1 MSGNIT
7 LTDTLSINNK
17 KLSIDLNGH
26 TITAANNQRAFNIS
40 NDGTLEIKDSVGKGI
55 IQGNGTVTG
64 HGGAIYMEG
73 SGSALTIS
81 GGTIQG
87 FTASTSGGGVYMSD
101 GTFNMTGGAIENC
114 TAPEGAGV
122 KMYPDSGNTCTFTM
136 SDSAEIKNCSNDGVS
151 IAWSGTSKF
160 IMSGG
165 TIDNNKGYGLWTSAR
180 SNTEILLSGGTIT
193 NSERY
198 DMVIHTGVQLHVNNA
213 TVSGK
218 IQNRGTITGTENAEF
233 TGTVVNESV
242 GKIVSGKFERI
253 EDASAT
259 GVCNEVEYEAYVK
272 LIGHRWPDESTLK
285 AIQDKAHGNAQLKFL
300 SYVTPND
307 MENTLTIP
315 EGVTVTVDLTGKQVA
330 GENAEK
336 KIINHG
342 NLTLID
348 SGTGSTLSIP
358 IENNGT
364 LNANGGTVTGE
375 VTNKGTITTTG
386 EKATQFSGGVTNES
400 DGKIENGTFSGEVTN
415 NGAINDG
422 TFSGKVKN
430 NGTIGNGNFIGAVTN
445 EKTGVISGGKFD
457 ESKLTNN
464 GGTLPPKPGDNK
476 PDDTNKDNDKK
487 EDTEPV
493 APVVKRYDLT
503 VKNAEV
509 TVKDADGKAVEFTK
523 AEDGTL
529 TAKVPENAEVT
540 VKYTAPTDAIVFDLW
555 SINSDAKLDV
565 NVKENPLTFKM
576 PAQAVTIEA
585 MTQDATIESEGPGVL
600 GTAAMIGVAGA
611 GTAVLGYTGYM
622 IGTEL
627 YLNTVLPAGAA
638 IPQNTTELAKLLDSP
653 ADDISPLTGREL
665 VARKVKALSIMA
677 GSYGEKQR
685 AEFNVVNDIPAMRK
699 LFAEWD
705 TPIVQNPFELGKQ
718 VMYPGAAIENDFG
731 WAKLHPVVEGYKNY
745 HKMPYDRASW
755 DLLSVVYLLH
765 PEYFTESEP
774 GTVAVDDKGFTNF
787 TPGPD
792 GRHRWL
798 TATPEQL
805 TRLRD
810 CIVRTTTRAPK
821 HTEL

>member
-1 MSGNIT
+1 MSGDIT
-7 LTDTLSINNK
+7 LTGTLYINNK
-17 KLSIDLNGH
+17 ELSIDLNGH

-40 NDGTLEIKDSVGKGI
+40 NGGTLEIKDSVGKGI

-87 FTASTSGGGVYMSD
+87 FTASTSGGGVYMRD

-151 IAWSGTSKF
+151 IASSGTSKF
-160 IMSGG
+160 TMSGG

-180 SNTEILLSGGTIT
+180 SNTEITLSGGTIT

-198 DMVIHTGVQLHVNNA
+198 DMVIHKGVQLRVNDA

-330 GENAEK
+330 GKDAEK

-348 SGTGSTLSIP
+348 SGTGSTLNIP
-358 IENNGT
+358 IENYGT

-375 VTNKGTITTTG
+375 VTNKG
-386 EKATQFSGGVTNES
+386 
-400 DGKIENGTFSGEVTN
+400 
-415 NGAINDG
+415 AINDG
-422 TFSGKVKN
+422 TFSGKVTN
-430 NGTIGNGNFIGAVTN
+430 NGTIGNGNFTGAVTN
-445 EKTGVISGGKFD
+445 EQTGVISGGKFD

-576 PAQAVTIEA
+576 PAHAVTIEA

-638 IPQNTTELAKLLDSP
+638 IPQNTTELAKLLWTEAGKPAPAAVMAEDATDEQKALTWAVESQLISADKP
-653 ADDISPLTGREL
+653 ADASVGRWE
-665 VARKVKALSIMA
+665 VIRGWNRVKEM
-677 GSYGEKQR
+677 K
-685 AEFNVVNDIPAMRK
+685 
-699 LFAEWD
+699 
-705 TPIVQNPFELGKQ
+705 
-718 VMYPGAAIENDFG
+718 
-731 WAKLHPVVEGYKNY
+731 
-745 HKMPYDRASW
+745 
-755 DLLSVVYLLH
+755 
-765 PEYFTESEP
+765 
-774 GTVAVDDKGFTNF
+774 
-787 TPGPD
+787 
-792 GRHRWL
+792 
-798 TATPEQL
+798 
-805 TRLRD
+805 
-810 CIVRTTTRAPK
+810 
-821 HTEL
+821 

>member
-7 LTDTLSINNK
+7 LTGTLAINNK

-40 NDGTLEIKDSVGKGI
+40 NDGTLEIKDSVGNGI

-87 FTASTSGGGVYMSD
+87 FTASTSGGGVYMSG

-114 TAPEGAGV
+114 TASEGAGV

-165 TIDNNKGYGLWTSAR
+165 TIDNNKGYGLWTSAY

-198 DMVIHTGVQLHVNNA
+198 DMVILQGVQLHVNNA

-218 IQNRGTITGTENAEF
+218 IRNLGTITGEGSAEF
-233 TGTVVNESV
+233 TGTVVNESK
-242 GKIVSGKFERI
+242 GTIKSGKFERI
-253 EDASAT
+253 EDASAA
-259 GVCNEVEYEAYVK
+259 GVCNAVEYEAYVK

-285 AIQDKAHGNAQLKFL
+285 AIQDKAHGNAQLKF
-300 SYVTPND
+300 SSQVTPDD

-330 GENAEK
+330 GINAEK

-348 SGTGSTLSIP
+348 SGTGSTLNIP

-415 NGAINDG
+415 NGAIENG
-422 TFSGKVKN
+422 TFSGKVTN
-430 NGTIGNGNFIGAVTN
+430 NGTIGNGNFTGAVTN
-445 EKTGVISGGKFD
+445 EQTGVISGGKFD

-476 PDDTNKDNDKK
+476 PGDNKPDDTNKDNDKK
-487 EDTEPV
+487 EDT
-493 APVVKRYDLT
+493 YDLT

-638 IPQNTTELAKLLDSP
+638 IPQNTTELAKLLWTEAGKPAPAAVMAEDATDEQKALTWAVESQLISADKP
-653 ADDISPLTGREL
+653 ADASVGRWE
-665 VARKVKALSIMA
+665 VIRGWNRVKEM
-677 GSYGEKQR
+677 K
-685 AEFNVVNDIPAMRK
+685 
-699 LFAEWD
+699 
-705 TPIVQNPFELGKQ
+705 
-718 VMYPGAAIENDFG
+718 
-731 WAKLHPVVEGYKNY
+731 
-745 HKMPYDRASW
+745 
-755 DLLSVVYLLH
+755 
-765 PEYFTESEP
+765 
-774 GTVAVDDKGFTNF
+774 
-787 TPGPD
+787 
-792 GRHRWL
+792 
-798 TATPEQL
+798 
-805 TRLRD
+805 
-810 CIVRTTTRAPK
+810 
-821 HTEL
+821 

>member
-1 MSGNIT
+1 MKKRLISMALAVSMAVSIMPAPALATVGGGGTTLGDDAITLSDATSGTSSGTATLVSDLTGLTDAAINGGNVQLSGNIT
-7 LTDTLSINNK
+7 LTGTLSINNK

-40 NDGTLEIKDSVGKGI
+40 NGGTLEIKDSGGNGI

-64 HGGAIYMEG
+64 SGGAIYMEG

-165 TIDNNKGYGLWTSAR
+165 TIDNNKGYGLWTSSG
-180 SNTEILLSGGTIT
+180 SNTEITLSGGTIT
-193 NSERY
+193 NSESY
-198 DMVIHTGVQLHVNNA
+198 DMVIHKGVQLRVNDA

-330 GENAEK
+330 GEDAEK
-336 KIINHG
+336 KIINYG

-348 SGTGSTLSIP
+348 SGTGGILNIP
-358 IENNGT
+358 IENYGT

-415 NGAINDG
+415 NGAIENG
-422 TFSGKVKN
+422 TFSGNVTN
-430 NGTIGNGNFIGAVTN
+430 NGTIGNGNFSGAVTN

-457 ESKLTNN
+457 ESKLTNK

-476 PDDTNKDNDKK
+476 PDDTNKDN
-487 EDTEPV
+487 E
-493 APVVKRYDLT
+493 RYDLT

-638 IPQNTTELAKLLDSP
+638 IPQNTTELAKLLWTEAGKPAPAAVMAEDATDEQKALTWAVESQLISADKP
-653 ADDISPLTGREL
+653 ADASVGRWE
-665 VARKVKALSIMA
+665 VIRGWNRVKEM
-677 GSYGEKQR
+677 K
-685 AEFNVVNDIPAMRK
+685 
-699 LFAEWD
+699 
-705 TPIVQNPFELGKQ
+705 
-718 VMYPGAAIENDFG
+718 
-731 WAKLHPVVEGYKNY
+731 
-745 HKMPYDRASW
+745 
-755 DLLSVVYLLH
+755 
-765 PEYFTESEP
+765 
-774 GTVAVDDKGFTNF
+774 
-787 TPGPD
+787 
-792 GRHRWL
+792 
-798 TATPEQL
+798 
-805 TRLRD
+805 
-810 CIVRTTTRAPK
+810 
-821 HTEL
+821 

>member
-26 TITAANNQRAFNIS
+26 TITAANNQRAFNI
-40 NDGTLEIKDSVGKGI
+40 NGGTLEIKDSVGNGI

-64 HGGAIYMEG
+64 RGGAIYMEG

-81 GGTIQG
+81 GGTIQD
-87 FTASTSGGGVYMSD
+87 FTVSAHGGGVYMSGGTFTMTGGKIYNCSSSGTDLSGGGVYMAE
-101 GTFNMTGGAIENC
+101 GTFDMSGGSIENC
-114 TAPEGAGV
+114 TAHEGAGV
-122 KMYPDSGNTCTFTM
+122 EMYPDSGNTCTFTM
-136 SDSAEIKNCSNDGVS
+136 SDSAEIKNCSNNGVS

-165 TIDNNKGYGLWTSAR
+165 AIDNNKGYGLWTSAG
-180 SNTEILLSGGTIT
+180 SNTEITLSGGTIT
-193 NSERY
+193 NNEDY
-198 DMVIHTGVQLHVNNA
+198 DMVIHRKVTLQVNSA

-218 IQNRGTITGTENAEF
+218 IRNFGTITGEGSAEF
-233 TGTVVNESV
+233 TGTVVNESA
-242 GKIVSGKFERI
+242 GKIKSGKFERI
-253 EDASAT
+253 EDASPA
-259 GVCNEVEYEAYVK
+259 GVYNEVEYEAYVK
-272 LIGHRWPDESTLK
+272 LISHRWPNEETLRQLQNK
-285 AIQDKAHGNAQLKFL
+285 VQGNVQLKFL
-300 SYVTPND
+300 SQVTPDD

-315 EGVTVTVDLTGKQVA
+315 EDVTVTVDLTGKQVA
-330 GENAEK
+330 GENAE
-336 KIINHG
+336 IINHG

-348 SGTGSTLSIP
+348 SGTGSTLNIP

-430 NGTIGNGNFIGAVTN
+430 NGTIGNGNFTGAVTN
-445 EKTGVISGGKFD
+445 EQTGVISGGKFD
-457 ESKLTNN
+457 ENKLTNN
-464 GGTLPPKPGDNK
+464 GGTLPPKPGDNKPGDNKPGDNK

-487 EDTEPV
+487 EDT
-493 APVVKRYDLT
+493 YDLT

-565 NVKENPLTFKM
+565 NVKENPLTFTM
-576 PAQAVTIEA
+576 PDKAVTIEA

-638 IPQNTTELAKLLDSP
+638 IPQNTTELAKLLWTEAGKPAPAAVMAEDATDEQKALTWAVESQLISADKP
-653 ADDISPLTGREL
+653 ADASVGRWE
-665 VARKVKALSIMA
+665 VIRGWNRVKEM
-677 GSYGEKQR
+677 K
-685 AEFNVVNDIPAMRK
+685 
-699 LFAEWD
+699 
-705 TPIVQNPFELGKQ
+705 
-718 VMYPGAAIENDFG
+718 
-731 WAKLHPVVEGYKNY
+731 
-745 HKMPYDRASW
+745 
-755 DLLSVVYLLH
+755 
-765 PEYFTESEP
+765 
-774 GTVAVDDKGFTNF
+774 
-787 TPGPD
+787 
-792 GRHRWL
+792 
-798 TATPEQL
+798 
-805 TRLRD
+805 
-810 CIVRTTTRAPK
+810 
-821 HTEL
+821 

>member
-1 MSGNIT
+1 MKKRLISMALAVSMAVSIMPAPALATVGGGGTTLGDDAIT
-7 LTDTLSINNK
+7 LSDATGGTSSGTATPVSDLTGLTDAATNGGNVQLSGDIMLTGTLSINNK
-17 KLSIDLNGH
+17 NLSIDLNGY

-40 NDGTLEIKDSVGKGI
+40 NGGTLEIKDSVGKGI

-64 HGGAIYMEG
+64 RGGAIYMEG

-87 FTASTSGGGVYMSD
+87 FTVSAHGGGVYMSGGTFTMTGGKIYNCSSSGTNLSGGGVYMAE
-101 GTFNMTGGAIENC
+101 GTFDMSGGSIENC
-114 TAPEGAGV
+114 TAHEGAGV
-122 KMYPDSGNTCTFTM
+122 KMYPDFENTTCTFTM
-136 SDSAEIKNCSNDGVS
+136 RDSAEIKNCSNNGVS
-151 IAWSGTSKF
+151 IAQWGTSKF

-165 TIDNNKGYGLWTSAR
+165 TIDNNKGYGLWTSAG
-180 SNTEILLSGGTIT
+180 SKTEILLNGGTIT
-193 NSERY
+193 NSESY
-198 DMVIHTGVQLHVNNA
+198 DMVIHKGVQLHVDNA

-218 IQNRGTITGTENAEF
+218 IQNRGTIIGTRNAEF
-233 TGTVVNESV
+233 TGTVVNESA
-242 GKIVSGKFERI
+242 GEIKSGKFERI
-253 EDASAT
+253 EDASTA
-259 GVCNEVEYEAYVK
+259 GVCNAVEYEAYVK
-272 LIGHRWPDESTLK
+272 LIGHSWPDESTLR

-315 EGVTVTVDLTGKQVA
+315 EDVTVTVDLTGKQVA

-400 DGKIENGTFSGEVTN
+400 NGKIENGTFSGEVTN
-415 NGAINDG
+415 NGAIDDG
-422 TFSGKVKN
+422 TFSGKVTN

-638 IPQNTTELAKLLDSP
+638 IPQNTTELAKLLWTEAGKPAPAAVMAEDATDEQKALTWAVESQLISADKP
-653 ADDISPLTGREL
+653 ADASVGRWE
-665 VARKVKALSIMA
+665 VIRGWNRVKEM
-677 GSYGEKQR
+677 K
-685 AEFNVVNDIPAMRK
+685 
-699 LFAEWD
+699 
-705 TPIVQNPFELGKQ
+705 
-718 VMYPGAAIENDFG
+718 
-731 WAKLHPVVEGYKNY
+731 
-745 HKMPYDRASW
+745 
-755 DLLSVVYLLH
+755 
-765 PEYFTESEP
+765 
-774 GTVAVDDKGFTNF
+774 
-787 TPGPD
+787 
-792 GRHRWL
+792 
-798 TATPEQL
+798 
-805 TRLRD
+805 
-810 CIVRTTTRAPK
+810 
-821 HTEL
+821 

>member
-1 MSGNIT
+1 MKKRLISMALAVSMAVSIMPAPALATVGGGTTPGDDAITLSDATGGTSSGTATSVSDLTGLRDAARDGGNVQLSGNIA
-7 LTDTLSINNK
+7 LTGTLSINNK
-17 KLSIDLNGH
+17 NLSIDLNGH

-40 NDGTLEIKDSVGKGI
+40 NGGTLEIKDSVGNGI

-64 HGGAIYMEG
+64 SGGAIYMEG

-87 FTASTSGGGVYMSD
+87 FTASTSGGGVYMRD

-136 SDSAEIKNCSNDGVS
+136 SDLAEIKNCSNDGVS

-165 TIDNNKGYGLWTSAR
+165 TIDNNKGYGLWTSSG
-180 SNTEILLSGGTIT
+180 SNTEITLSGGTIT

-233 TGTVVNESV
+233 TGTVVNESA
-242 GKIVSGKFERI
+242 GKIESGKFKRI
-253 EDASAT
+253 EDASTA
-259 GVCNEVEYEAYVK
+259 GVCNAVEYEAYVK
-272 LIGHRWPDESTLK
+272 LIGHSWPDKSTLR

-300 SYVTPND
+300 SYVAPNA
-307 MENTLTIP
+307 MTNTLTIP

-348 SGTGSTLSIP
+348 SGTGGTLNIP
-358 IENNGT
+358 IENDGT

-400 DGKIENGTFSGEVTN
+400 NGKIENGTFSGEVTN

-430 NGTIGNGNFIGAVTN
+430 NGTIGNGNFTGAVTN
-445 EKTGVISGGKFD
+445 EQTGVISGGKFD

-529 TAKVPENAEVT
+529 TAKVSENAEVT

-627 YLNTVLPAGAA
+627 YLNNVLPAGAA
-638 IPQNTTELAKLLDSP
+638 IPQNTTELAKLLWTEAGKPAPAAVMAEDATDEQKALTWAVESQLISADKP
-653 ADDISPLTGREL
+653 ADASVGRWE
-665 VARKVKALSIMA
+665 VIRGWNRVKEM
-677 GSYGEKQR
+677 K
-685 AEFNVVNDIPAMRK
+685 
-699 LFAEWD
+699 
-705 TPIVQNPFELGKQ
+705 
-718 VMYPGAAIENDFG
+718 
-731 WAKLHPVVEGYKNY
+731 
-745 HKMPYDRASW
+745 
-755 DLLSVVYLLH
+755 
-765 PEYFTESEP
+765 
-774 GTVAVDDKGFTNF
+774 
-787 TPGPD
+787 
-792 GRHRWL
+792 
-798 TATPEQL
+798 
-805 TRLRD
+805 
-810 CIVRTTTRAPK
+810 
-821 HTEL
+821 

>member
-1 MSGNIT
+1 MNGDIT

-26 TITAANNQRAFNIS
+26 TITAASNQRAFNIS
-40 NDGTLEIKDSVGKGI
+40 NGGTLEIKDSVGNGI

-64 HGGAIYMEG
+64 SGGAIYMEG

-87 FTASTSGGGVYMSD
+87 FTASTSGGGVYMRD

-136 SDSAEIKNCSNDGVS
+136 SDLAEIKNCSNDGVS

-233 TGTVVNESV
+233 TGTVVNESA
-242 GKIVSGKFERI
+242 GKIESGKFKRI
-253 EDASAT
+253 EDASTA
-259 GVCNEVEYEAYVK
+259 GVCNAVEYEAYVK
-272 LIGHRWPDESTLK
+272 LIGHSWPDKSTLR

-336 KIINHG
+336 KIINYG

-415 NGAINDG
+415 NGAIENG
-422 TFSGKVKN
+422 TFSGNVTN
-430 NGTIGNGNFIGAVTN
+430 NGTIGNGNFTGAVTN
-445 EKTGVISGGKFD
+445 EQTGVISGGKFD

-476 PDDTNKDNDKK
+476 PGDNKPDDTNKDNDKK
-487 EDTEPV
+487 EDT
-493 APVVKRYDLT
+493 YDLT

-576 PAQAVTIEA
+576 PAHAVTIEA

-638 IPQNTTELAKLLDSP
+638 IPQNTTELAKLLWTEAGKPAPAAVMAEDATDEQKALTWAVESQLISADKP
-653 ADDISPLTGREL
+653 ADASVGRWE
-665 VARKVKALSIMA
+665 VIRGWNRVKEM
-677 GSYGEKQR
+677 K
-685 AEFNVVNDIPAMRK
+685 
-699 LFAEWD
+699 
-705 TPIVQNPFELGKQ
+705 
-718 VMYPGAAIENDFG
+718 
-731 WAKLHPVVEGYKNY
+731 
-745 HKMPYDRASW
+745 
-755 DLLSVVYLLH
+755 
-765 PEYFTESEP
+765 
-774 GTVAVDDKGFTNF
+774 
-787 TPGPD
+787 
-792 GRHRWL
+792 
-798 TATPEQL
+798 
-805 TRLRD
+805 
-810 CIVRTTTRAPK
+810 
-821 HTEL
+821 

>member
-1 MSGNIT
+1 MSG
-7 LTDTLSINNK
+7 
-17 KLSIDLNGH
+17 
-26 TITAANNQRAFNIS
+26 
-40 NDGTLEIKDSVGKGI
+40 
-55 IQGNGTVTG
+55 
-64 HGGAIYMEG
+64 
-73 SGSALTIS
+73 
-81 GGTIQG
+81 
-87 FTASTSGGGVYMSD
+87 

-114 TAPEGAGV
+114 TASEGAGV

-165 TIDNNKGYGLWTSAR
+165 TIDNNKGYGLWTSAY

-198 DMVIHTGVQLHVNNA
+198 DMVILQGVQLHVNNA

-218 IQNRGTITGTENAEF
+218 IRNLGTITGEGSAEF
-233 TGTVVNESV
+233 TGTVVNESK
-242 GKIVSGKFERI
+242 GTIKSGKFERI
-253 EDASAT
+253 EDASAA
-259 GVCNEVEYEAYVK
+259 GVCNAVEYEAYVK

-285 AIQDKAHGNAQLKFL
+285 AIQDKAHGNAQLKF
-300 SYVTPND
+300 SSQVTPDD

-315 EGVTVTVDLTGKQVA
+315 EDVTVTVDLTGKQVA

-348 SGTGSTLSIP
+348 SGTGSTLNIP

-422 TFSGKVKN
+422 TFSGNVTN
-430 NGTIGNGNFIGAVTN
+430 NGTIGNGNFTGDVTN
-445 EKTGVISGGKFD
+445 EQTGVISGGKFD

-476 PDDTNKDNDKK
+476 PGDNKPDDTNKDNDKK
-487 EDTEPV
+487 EDT
-493 APVVKRYDLT
+493 YDLT

-638 IPQNTTELAKLLDSP
+638 IPQNTTELAKLLWTEAGKPAPAAVMAEDATDEQKALTWAVESQLISVDKP
-653 ADDISPLTGREL
+653 ADASVGRWE
-665 VARKVKALSIMA
+665 VIRGWNRVKEM
-677 GSYGEKQR
+677 K
-685 AEFNVVNDIPAMRK
+685 
-699 LFAEWD
+699 
-705 TPIVQNPFELGKQ
+705 
-718 VMYPGAAIENDFG
+718 
-731 WAKLHPVVEGYKNY
+731 
-745 HKMPYDRASW
+745 
-755 DLLSVVYLLH
+755 
-765 PEYFTESEP
+765 
-774 GTVAVDDKGFTNF
+774 
-787 TPGPD
+787 
-792 GRHRWL
+792 
-798 TATPEQL
+798 
-805 TRLRD
+805 
-810 CIVRTTTRAPK
+810 
-821 HTEL
+821 

>member
-1 MSGNIT
+1 MSGDIT
-7 LTDTLSINNK
+7 LTGTLSINNK

-40 NDGTLEIKDSVGKGI
+40 NGGTLEIKDSVGKGI

-160 IMSGG
+160 TMSGG
-165 TIDNNKGYGLWTSAR
+165 TIDNNKRYGLWTSAR
-180 SNTEILLSGGTIT
+180 SNTEITLSGGTIT
-193 NSERY
+193 NSESY

-242 GKIVSGKFERI
+242 GKIESGKFKRI
-253 EDASAT
+253 EDASTA
-259 GVCNEVEYEAYVK
+259 GVSNAVEYEAYVK

-285 AIQDKAHGNAQLKFL
+285 AIQDKAHGNAQLKFQ
-300 SYVTPND
+300 SYVTPDD

-315 EGVTVTVDLTGKQVA
+315 EDVTVTVDLTGKQVA
-330 GENAEK
+330 GEDAEK

-415 NGAINDG
+415 NGAIENG
-422 TFSGKVKN
+422 TFSGKVTN
-430 NGTIGNGNFIGAVTN
+430 NGTIGNGNFTGAVTN
-445 EKTGVISGGKFD
+445 EQTGVISGGKFD

-476 PDDTNKDNDKK
+476 PGDNNKDNDKK
-487 EDTEPV
+487 EDT
-493 APVVKRYDLT
+493 YDLT

-565 NVKENPLTFKM
+565 NVKENPLTFTM

-627 YLNTVLPAGAA
+627 YLNNVLPAGAA
-638 IPQNTTELAKLLDSP
+638 IPQNTTELAKLLWTEAGKPAPAAVMAEDATDEQKALTWAVESQLISADKP
-653 ADDISPLTGREL
+653 ADASVGRWE
-665 VARKVKALSIMA
+665 VIRGWNRVKEM
-677 GSYGEKQR
+677 K
-685 AEFNVVNDIPAMRK
+685 
-699 LFAEWD
+699 
-705 TPIVQNPFELGKQ
+705 
-718 VMYPGAAIENDFG
+718 
-731 WAKLHPVVEGYKNY
+731 
-745 HKMPYDRASW
+745 
-755 DLLSVVYLLH
+755 
-765 PEYFTESEP
+765 
-774 GTVAVDDKGFTNF
+774 
-787 TPGPD
+787 
-792 GRHRWL
+792 
-798 TATPEQL
+798 
-805 TRLRD
+805 
-810 CIVRTTTRAPK
+810 
-821 HTEL
+821 

>member
-1 MSGNIT
+1 MSGDIT
-7 LTDTLSINNK
+7 LTGTLSINNK

-40 NDGTLEIKDSVGKGI
+40 NGGTLEIKDSVGKGI

-87 FTASTSGGGVYMSD
+87 FTASISGGGVYMRD

-151 IAWSGTSKF
+151 IASSGTSKF
-160 IMSGG
+160 TMSGG

-233 TGTVVNESV
+233 TGTVVNESA
-242 GKIVSGKFERI
+242 GKIESGKFKRI
-253 EDASAT
+253 EDASTA
-259 GVCNEVEYEAYVK
+259 GVCNAVEYEAYVK
-272 LIGHRWPDESTLK
+272 LIGHSWPDESTLR

-300 SYVTPND
+300 SYVTPDD

-375 VTNKGTITTTG
+375 VTNKGAITTTG

-400 DGKIENGTFSGEVTN
+400 NGKIENGTFSGEVTN

-422 TFSGKVKN
+422 TFSGNVTN
-430 NGTIGNGNFIGAVTN
+430 NGTIGNGNFTGAVTN
-445 EKTGVISGGKFD
+445 EQTGVISGGKFD

-476 PDDTNKDNDKK
+476 P
-487 EDTEPV
+487 DTEPV

-576 PAQAVTIEA
+576 PAQTVTIEA

-638 IPQNTTELAKLLDSP
+638 IPQNTTELAKLLWTEAGKPAPAAVMAEDATDEQKALTWAVESQLISADKP
-653 ADDISPLTGREL
+653 ADASVGRWE
-665 VARKVKALSIMA
+665 VIRGWNRVKEM
-677 GSYGEKQR
+677 K
-685 AEFNVVNDIPAMRK
+685 
-699 LFAEWD
+699 
-705 TPIVQNPFELGKQ
+705 
-718 VMYPGAAIENDFG
+718 
-731 WAKLHPVVEGYKNY
+731 
-745 HKMPYDRASW
+745 
-755 DLLSVVYLLH
+755 
-765 PEYFTESEP
+765 
-774 GTVAVDDKGFTNF
+774 
-787 TPGPD
+787 
-792 GRHRWL
+792 
-798 TATPEQL
+798 
-805 TRLRD
+805 
-810 CIVRTTTRAPK
+810 
-821 HTEL
+821 

>member
-1 MSGNIT
+1 MKKRLISMALAVSMAVSIMPAPALATVGGGGGTTLGDDAITQSDATGGTSSGTATSVSDLTGLTAAAKNGGNVQLSGNIT

-26 TITAANNQRAFNIS
+26 TITAANNQRAFNI
-40 NDGTLEIKDSVGKGI
+40 NGGTLEIKDSVGNGI

-87 FTASTSGGGVYMSD
+87 FTASTSGGGVYMSG

-114 TAPEGAGV
+114 TASEGAGV

-165 TIDNNKGYGLWTSAR
+165 TIDNNKGYGLWTSAY

-198 DMVIHTGVQLHVNNA
+198 DMVILQGVQLHVNNA

-218 IQNRGTITGTENAEF
+218 IRNLGTITGEGSAEF
-233 TGTVVNESV
+233 TGTVVNESK
-242 GKIVSGKFERI
+242 GTIKSGKFERI
-253 EDASAT
+253 EDASAA
-259 GVCNEVEYEAYVK
+259 GVCNAVEYEAYVK

-285 AIQDKAHGNAQLKFL
+285 AIQDKAHGNAQLKF
-300 SYVTPND
+300 SSQVTPDD

-315 EGVTVTVDLTGKQVA
+315 EDVTVTVDLTGKQVA

-348 SGTGSTLSIP
+348 SGTGSTLNIP

-422 TFSGKVKN
+422 TFSGNVTN
-430 NGTIGNGNFIGAVTN
+430 NGTIGNGNFTGDVTN
-445 EKTGVISGGKFD
+445 EQTGVISGGKFD

-476 PDDTNKDNDKK
+476 PGDNKPDDTNKDNDKK
-487 EDTEPV
+487 EDT
-493 APVVKRYDLT
+493 YDLT

-638 IPQNTTELAKLLDSP
+638 IPQNTTELAKLLWTEAGKPAPAAVMAEDATDEQKALTWAVESQLISVDKP
-653 ADDISPLTGREL
+653 ADASVGRWE
-665 VARKVKALSIMA
+665 VIRGWNRVKEM
-677 GSYGEKQR
+677 K
-685 AEFNVVNDIPAMRK
+685 
-699 LFAEWD
+699 
-705 TPIVQNPFELGKQ
+705 
-718 VMYPGAAIENDFG
+718 
-731 WAKLHPVVEGYKNY
+731 
-745 HKMPYDRASW
+745 
-755 DLLSVVYLLH
+755 
-765 PEYFTESEP
+765 
-774 GTVAVDDKGFTNF
+774 
-787 TPGPD
+787 
-792 GRHRWL
+792 
-798 TATPEQL
+798 
-805 TRLRD
+805 
-810 CIVRTTTRAPK
+810 
-821 HTEL
+821 

>member
-26 TITAANNQRAFNIS
+26 TITAANNQRAFNI
-40 NDGTLEIKDSVGKGI
+40 NGGTLEIKDSVGNGI

-87 FTASTSGGGVYMSD
+87 FTASTSGGGVYMSG

-114 TAPEGAGV
+114 TASEGAGV

-165 TIDNNKGYGLWTSAR
+165 TIDNNKGYGLWTSAY

-198 DMVIHTGVQLHVNNA
+198 DMVILQGVQLHVNNA

-218 IQNRGTITGTENAEF
+218 IRNLGTITGEGSAEF
-233 TGTVVNESV
+233 TGTVVNESK
-242 GKIVSGKFERI
+242 GTIKSGKFERI
-253 EDASAT
+253 EDASPA
-259 GVCNEVEYEAYVK
+259 GVCNAVEYEAYVK

-285 AIQDKAHGNAQLKFL
+285 AIQDKAHGNAQLKF
-300 SYVTPND
+300 SSQVTPDD

-315 EGVTVTVDLTGKQVA
+315 EDVTVTVDLTGKQVA

-348 SGTGSTLSIP
+348 SGTGSTLNIP

-422 TFSGKVKN
+422 TFSGNVTN
-430 NGTIGNGNFIGAVTN
+430 NGTIGNGNFTGDVTN
-445 EKTGVISGGKFD
+445 EQTGVISGGKFD

-476 PDDTNKDNDKK
+476 PGDNKPGDNKPDDTNKDNDKK
-487 EDTEPV
+487 EDT
-493 APVVKRYDLT
+493 YDLT

-638 IPQNTTELAKLLDSP
+638 IPQNTTELAKLLWTEAGKPAPAAVMAEDATDEQKALTWAVESQLISVDKP
-653 ADDISPLTGREL
+653 ADASVGRWE
-665 VARKVKALSIMA
+665 VIRGWNRVKEM
-677 GSYGEKQR
+677 K
-685 AEFNVVNDIPAMRK
+685 
-699 LFAEWD
+699 
-705 TPIVQNPFELGKQ
+705 
-718 VMYPGAAIENDFG
+718 
-731 WAKLHPVVEGYKNY
+731 
-745 HKMPYDRASW
+745 
-755 DLLSVVYLLH
+755 
-765 PEYFTESEP
+765 
-774 GTVAVDDKGFTNF
+774 
-787 TPGPD
+787 
-792 GRHRWL
+792 
-798 TATPEQL
+798 
-805 TRLRD
+805 
-810 CIVRTTTRAPK
+810 
-821 HTEL
+821 

>member
-1 MSGNIT
+1 MSGDIA
-7 LTDTLSINNK
+7 LTGTLSINNK
-17 KLSIDLNGH
+17 NLSIDLNGH
-26 TITAANNQRAFNIS
+26 TITAANNQGAFNI
-40 NDGTLEIKDSVGKGI
+40 NGGTLEIKDSVGNGI

-64 HGGAIYMEG
+64 SGGAIYMEG

-114 TAPEGAGV
+114 TAHEGAGV
-122 KMYPDSGNTCTFTM
+122 EVYPDSGNTCTFTM
-136 SDSAEIKNCSNDGVS
+136 SGSAEIKNCSNDGVS
-151 IAWSGTSKF
+151 VTSAAGGQKSEF
-160 IMSGG
+160 IMNGG
-165 TIDNNKGYGLWTSAR
+165 TIQGTKGRGVCAFEDNASITLN
-180 SNTEILLSGGTIT
+180 GGTIKYT
-193 NSERY
+193 DPENFNVDIRFGA
-198 DMVIHTGVQLHVNNA
+198 TLTANNGV

-218 IQNRGTITGTENAEF
+218 VFNMRGTIQGDGTAQF
-233 TGTVVNESV
+233 TGTVENAGT
-242 GKIVSGKFERI
+242 GKIESGIFNRI
-253 EDASAT
+253 EDRRQGGT
-259 GVCNEVEYEAYVK
+259 FGNIQCDEFVY
-272 LIGHRWPDESTLK
+272 LISNGWPEFNS
-285 AIQDKAHGNAQLKFL
+285 QPGSSFSLKFL
-300 SYVTPND
+300 SYVSAPT
-307 MENTLTIP
+307 MTNTLTIP

-330 GENAEK
+330 GKDAEK

-348 SGTGSTLSIP
+348 SGTGGTLNIP
-358 IENNGT
+358 IENYGT

-422 TFSGKVKN
+422 TFSGNVTN
-430 NGTIGNGNFIGAVTN
+430 NGTIGNGNFTGAVTN

-457 ESKLTNN
+457 ESQLTNN

-638 IPQNTTELAKLLDSP
+638 IPQNTTELAKLLWTEAGKPAPAAVMAEDATDEQKALTWAVESQLISADKP
-653 ADDISPLTGREL
+653 ADASVGRWE
-665 VARKVKALSIMA
+665 VIRGWNRVKEM
-677 GSYGEKQR
+677 K
-685 AEFNVVNDIPAMRK
+685 
-699 LFAEWD
+699 
-705 TPIVQNPFELGKQ
+705 
-718 VMYPGAAIENDFG
+718 
-731 WAKLHPVVEGYKNY
+731 
-745 HKMPYDRASW
+745 
-755 DLLSVVYLLH
+755 
-765 PEYFTESEP
+765 
-774 GTVAVDDKGFTNF
+774 
-787 TPGPD
+787 
-792 GRHRWL
+792 
-798 TATPEQL
+798 
-805 TRLRD
+805 
-810 CIVRTTTRAPK
+810 
-821 HTEL
+821 

>member
-1 MSGNIT
+1 MSDDIT
-7 LTDTLSINNK
+7 LTGTLSINNK

-40 NDGTLEIKDSVGKGI
+40 NDGTLEIKDSVGNGI

-114 TAPEGAGV
+114 TASEGAGV
-122 KMYPDSGNTCTFTM
+122 KMYPGSGNTCTFTM
-136 SDSAEIKNCSNDGVS
+136 SGSAEIKNCSNDGVS

-165 TIDNNKGYGLWTSAR
+165 TIDNNKGYGLWTSAG

-198 DMVIHTGVQLHVNNA
+198 DMVIHTGVQLHVNDA

-218 IQNRGTITGTENAEF
+218 IQNRGTITGTGNAEF
-233 TGTVVNESV
+233 TGTVVNESA
-242 GKIVSGKFERI
+242 GKIESGKFKRI
-253 EDASAT
+253 EDASTA
-259 GVCNEVEYEAYVK
+259 GVRNAVEYEAYVK
-272 LIGHRWPDESTLK
+272 LIGHSWPNESTLR

-300 SYVTPND
+300 SYVTPDD

-315 EGVTVTVDLTGKQVA
+315 EDVTVTVDLTGKQVA

-348 SGTGSTLSIP
+348 SGTGSTLNIP

-422 TFSGKVKN
+422 TFSGEVTNNGAIENGTFSGKVTN
-430 NGTIGNGNFIGAVTN
+430 NGTIGNGNFTGAVTN
-445 EKTGVISGGKFD
+445 EQTGVISGGKFD

-476 PDDTNKDNDKK
+476 PGDNKPDDTNKDNDKK
-487 EDTEPV
+487 EDT
-493 APVVKRYDLT
+493 YDLT

-585 MTQDATIESEGPGVL
+585 MT
-600 GTAAMIGVAGA
+600 
-611 GTAVLGYTGYM
+611 
-622 IGTEL
+622 
-627 YLNTVLPAGAA
+627 
-638 IPQNTTELAKLLDSP
+638 
-653 ADDISPLTGREL
+653 
-665 VARKVKALSIMA
+665 
-677 GSYGEKQR
+677 
-685 AEFNVVNDIPAMRK
+685 
-699 LFAEWD
+699 
-705 TPIVQNPFELGKQ
+705 
-718 VMYPGAAIENDFG
+718 
-731 WAKLHPVVEGYKNY
+731 
-745 HKMPYDRASW
+745 
-755 DLLSVVYLLH
+755 
-765 PEYFTESEP
+765 
-774 GTVAVDDKGFTNF
+774 
-787 TPGPD
+787 
-792 GRHRWL
+792 
-798 TATPEQL
+798 
-805 TRLRD
+805 
-810 CIVRTTTRAPK
+810 
-821 HTEL
+821 

>member
-1 MSGNIT
+1 M
-7 LTDTLSINNK
+7 LTGTLSINNK

-40 NDGTLEIKDSVGKGI
+40 NGGTLEIKDSVGNGI
-55 IQGNGTVTG
+55 IRGNGTVTG
-64 HGGAIYMEG
+64 HGGAIYMKG

-151 IAWSGTSKF
+151 IAQSGTSRF
-160 IMSGG
+160 TMSGG
-165 TIDNNKGYGLWTSAR
+165 TIDNNKGYGLWTSSR

-198 DMVIHTGVQLHVNNA
+198 DMVIHTGVQLHVNDA

-218 IQNRGTITGTENAEF
+218 IQNRGTITGTGNAEF
-233 TGTVVNESV
+233 TGTVVNESA
-242 GKIVSGKFERI
+242 GKIESGKFERI
-253 EDASAT
+253 EDASTA
-259 GVCNEVEYEAYVK
+259 GVCNAVEYEAYVK
-272 LIGHRWPDESTLK
+272 LIGYSWPDESTLK

-300 SYVTPND
+300 SYVTPNGIPPYGMD
-307 MENTLTIP
+307 NTLTIP

-330 GENAEK
+330 GVNTEK

-348 SGTGSTLSIP
+348 SGTGGTLNIP

-400 DGKIENGTFSGEVTN
+400 NGKIENGTFSGEVTN

-422 TFSGKVKN
+422 TFSGNVTN
-430 NGTIGNGNFIGAVTN
+430 NGTIGNGNFTGAVTN
-445 EKTGVISGGKFD
+445 EQTGVISGGKFD

-476 PDDTNKDNDKK
+476 PGDNKPDDTNKDNDKK
-487 EDTEPV
+487 EDT
-493 APVVKRYDLT
+493 YDLT

-529 TAKVPENAEVT
+529 TAKVPKNAEVT

-638 IPQNTTELAKLLDSP
+638 IPQNTTELAKLLWTEAGKPAPAAVMAEDATDEQKALTWAVESQLISADKP
-653 ADDISPLTGREL
+653 ADASVGRWE
-665 VARKVKALSIMA
+665 VIRGWNRVKEM
-677 GSYGEKQR
+677 K
-685 AEFNVVNDIPAMRK
+685 
-699 LFAEWD
+699 
-705 TPIVQNPFELGKQ
+705 
-718 VMYPGAAIENDFG
+718 
-731 WAKLHPVVEGYKNY
+731 
-745 HKMPYDRASW
+745 
-755 DLLSVVYLLH
+755 
-765 PEYFTESEP
+765 
-774 GTVAVDDKGFTNF
+774 
-787 TPGPD
+787 
-792 GRHRWL
+792 
-798 TATPEQL
+798 
-805 TRLRD
+805 
-810 CIVRTTTRAPK
+810 
-821 HTEL
+821 

>member
-1 MSGNIT
+1 MKKRLISMALAVSMAVSIMPAPALATVGGGGTTLGDDAITLSDATGGTSSGTATSVSDLTGLTAAATNGGNVQLSGDIT
-7 LTDTLSINNK
+7 LTGTLSINNK
-17 KLSIDLNGH
+17 ELSIDLNGH
-26 TITAANNQRAFNIS
+26 TITAANNQRAFNI
-40 NDGTLEIKDSVGKGI
+40 NGGTLEIKDSVGKGI
-55 IQGNGTVTG
+55 IRGNGTVTG
-64 HGGAIYMEG
+64 HGGAIYMKG

-122 KMYPDSGNTCTFTM
+122 EMYPDSGNTCTFTM
-136 SDSAEIKNCSNDGVS
+136 SDSAEIKNCSNNGVS

-165 TIDNNKGYGLWTSAR
+165 TIDNNKGYGLWTSSG
-180 SNTEILLSGGTIT
+180 SNTEITLSGGTIT
-193 NSERY
+193 NSESY
-198 DMVIHTGVQLHVNNA
+198 DMVIHKGVQLHVNNA

-218 IQNRGTITGTENAEF
+218 IQNRGTITGTGNAEF
-233 TGTVVNESV
+233 TGTVVNESA
-242 GKIVSGKFERI
+242 GEIKSGKFKRI
-253 EDASAT
+253 EDASPA
-259 GVCNEVEYEAYVK
+259 GVRNEVEYEAYVK
-272 LIGHRWPDESTLK
+272 LIGYSWPDESTLK

-315 EGVTVTVDLTGKQVA
+315 EDVTVTVDLTGKQVA

-415 NGAINDG
+415 NGAIDDG
-422 TFSGKVKN
+422 TFSGNVTN
-430 NGTIGNGNFIGAVTN
+430 NGTIGNGNFTGAVTN
-445 EKTGVISGGKFD
+445 EQTGVISGGKFD

-476 PDDTNKDNDKK
+476 PGDNKPGDNKPDDTNKDNDKK
-487 EDTEPV
+487 EDT
-493 APVVKRYDLT
+493 YDLT

-555 SINSDAKLDV
+555 SINSDAKLDA

-638 IPQNTTELAKLLDSP
+638 IPQNTTELAKLLWTEAGKPAPAAVMAEDATDEQKALTWAVESQLISADKP
-653 ADDISPLTGREL
+653 ADASVGRWE
-665 VARKVKALSIMA
+665 VIRGWNRVKEM
-677 GSYGEKQR
+677 K
-685 AEFNVVNDIPAMRK
+685 
-699 LFAEWD
+699 
-705 TPIVQNPFELGKQ
+705 
-718 VMYPGAAIENDFG
+718 
-731 WAKLHPVVEGYKNY
+731 
-745 HKMPYDRASW
+745 
-755 DLLSVVYLLH
+755 
-765 PEYFTESEP
+765 
-774 GTVAVDDKGFTNF
+774 
-787 TPGPD
+787 
-792 GRHRWL
+792 
-798 TATPEQL
+798 
-805 TRLRD
+805 
-810 CIVRTTTRAPK
+810 
-821 HTEL
+821 

>member
-1 MSGNIT
+1 MSGSIT
-7 LTDTLSINNK
+7 LTDTLSINSK

-40 NDGTLEIKDSVGKGI
+40 NGGTLEIKDSVGNGI

-64 HGGAIYMEG
+64 RGGAIYMEG

-87 FTASTSGGGVYMSD
+87 FTVSAHGGGVYMSGGTFTMTGGKIYNCSSSGTDLSGGGVYMAE
-101 GTFNMTGGAIENC
+101 GTFDMSGGSIENC
-114 TAPEGAGV
+114 TAHEGAGV
-122 KMYPDSGNTCTFTM
+122 EMYPDSGNTCTFTM
-136 SDSAEIKNCSNDGVS
+136 SDSAEIKNCSNNGVS

-165 TIDNNKGYGLWTSAR
+165 AIDNNKGYGLWTSAG
-180 SNTEILLSGGTIT
+180 SNTEITLSGGTIT
-193 NSERY
+193 NNEDY
-198 DMVIHTGVQLHVNNA
+198 DMVIHRKVTLQVNSA

-218 IQNRGTITGTENAEF
+218 IRNFGTITGEGSAEF
-233 TGTVVNESV
+233 TGTVVNESA
-242 GKIVSGKFERI
+242 GKIKSGKFERI
-253 EDASAT
+253 EDASPA
-259 GVCNEVEYEAYVK
+259 GVYNEVEYEAYVK
-272 LIGHRWPDESTLK
+272 LISHRWPNEETLRQLQNK
-285 AIQDKAHGNAQLKFL
+285 VQGNVQLKFL
-300 SYVTPND
+300 SQVTPDD

-315 EGVTVTVDLTGKQVA
+315 EDVTVTVDLTGKQVA
-330 GENAEK
+330 GENAE
-336 KIINHG
+336 IINHG

-348 SGTGSTLSIP
+348 SGTGGTLNIP

-400 DGKIENGTFSGEVTN
+400 NGKIENGTFSGEVTN

-422 TFSGKVKN
+422 TFSGNVTN
-430 NGTIGNGNFIGAVTN
+430 NGTIGNGNFTGDVTN
-445 EKTGVISGGKFD
+445 EQTGVISGGKFD
-457 ESKLTNN
+457 ENKLTNN

-509 TVKDADGKAVEFTK
+509 TVKDADGKAVEIAK

-576 PAQAVTIEA
+576 PPQAVTIEA

-638 IPQNTTELAKLLDSP
+638 IPQNTTELAKLLWTEAGKPAPAAVMAEDATDEQKALTWAVESQLISADKP
-653 ADDISPLTGREL
+653 ADASVGRWE
-665 VARKVKALSIMA
+665 VIRGWNRVKEM
-677 GSYGEKQR
+677 K
-685 AEFNVVNDIPAMRK
+685 
-699 LFAEWD
+699 
-705 TPIVQNPFELGKQ
+705 
-718 VMYPGAAIENDFG
+718 
-731 WAKLHPVVEGYKNY
+731 
-745 HKMPYDRASW
+745 
-755 DLLSVVYLLH
+755 
-765 PEYFTESEP
+765 
-774 GTVAVDDKGFTNF
+774 
-787 TPGPD
+787 
-792 GRHRWL
+792 
-798 TATPEQL
+798 
-805 TRLRD
+805 
-810 CIVRTTTRAPK
+810 
-821 HTEL
+821 

>member
-1 MSGNIT
+1 MKKRLISMALAVSMAVSIMPVPALATVGGGGITPGDDAITLSDATGGTSSGTATPVSDLTGLTDAARKGGNVQLSGNIT
-7 LTDTLSINNK
+7 LTGTLSINNK
-17 KLSIDLNGH
+17 NLSIDLNGH
-26 TITAANNQRAFNIS
+26 TITAANNQGAFNI
-40 NDGTLEIKDSVGKGI
+40 NGGTLEIKDSVGEGI

-64 HGGAIYMEG
+64 SGGAIYMEG

-87 FTASTSGGGVYMSD
+87 FTASTSGGGVYMRD

-122 KMYPDSGNTCTFTM
+122 EMYPDSGNTCTFTM
-136 SDSAEIKNCSNDGVS
+136 SDSAEIKNCSKDGVS

-165 TIDNNKGYGLWTSAR
+165 TIDNNKGYGLWTS
-180 SNTEILLSGGTIT
+180 SGSDTEITLSGGTIT
-193 NSERY
+193 NSESY
-198 DMVIHTGVQLHVNNA
+198 DMVIHKGVQLRVNDA

-233 TGTVVNESV
+233 TGTVVNESA
-242 GKIVSGKFERI
+242 GKIESGKFKRI
-253 EDASAT
+253 EDASTA
-259 GVCNEVEYEAYVK
+259 GVCNAVKYEAYVK
-272 LIGHRWPDESTLK
+272 LIGHRWPNEETLRQLQNK
-285 AIQDKAHGNAQLKFL
+285 VQGNVQLKFL
-300 SYVTPND
+300 SYVTPDD

-330 GENAEK
+330 GENDEK

-348 SGTGSTLSIP
+348 SGTGSTLNIP
-358 IENNGT
+358 IENYGT

-415 NGAINDG
+415 NGAIENG
-422 TFSGKVKN
+422 TFSGNVTN
-430 NGTIGNGNFIGAVTN
+430 NGTIGNGNFTGAVTN

-627 YLNTVLPAGAA
+627 YLNTVLPACAA
-638 IPQNTTELAKLLDSP
+638 IPQNTTELAKLLWTEAGKPAPAAVMAEDATDEQKALTWAVESQLISADKP
-653 ADDISPLTGREL
+653 ADASVGRWE
-665 VARKVKALSIMA
+665 VIRGWNRVKEM
-677 GSYGEKQR
+677 K
-685 AEFNVVNDIPAMRK
+685 
-699 LFAEWD
+699 
-705 TPIVQNPFELGKQ
+705 
-718 VMYPGAAIENDFG
+718 
-731 WAKLHPVVEGYKNY
+731 
-745 HKMPYDRASW
+745 
-755 DLLSVVYLLH
+755 
-765 PEYFTESEP
+765 
-774 GTVAVDDKGFTNF
+774 
-787 TPGPD
+787 
-792 GRHRWL
+792 
-798 TATPEQL
+798 
-805 TRLRD
+805 
-810 CIVRTTTRAPK
+810 
-821 HTEL
+821 

>member
-1 MSGNIT
+1 LTGLTAAAKNGGNVQLSGNIT

-26 TITAANNQRAFNIS
+26 TITAANNQRAFNI
-40 NDGTLEIKDSVGKGI
+40 NGGTLEIKDSVGNGI

-64 HGGAIYMEG
+64 HGGAIYVEG
-73 SGSALTIS
+73 ARSVLAIS

-87 FTASTSGGGVYMSD
+87 FTASTSGGGVYMSG

-114 TAPEGAGV
+114 TASEGAGV

-165 TIDNNKGYGLWTSAR
+165 TIDNNKGYGLWTSAY

-198 DMVIHTGVQLHVNNA
+198 DMVILQGVQLHVNNA

-218 IQNRGTITGTENAEF
+218 IRNLGTITGEGSAEF
-233 TGTVVNESV
+233 TGTVVNESK
-242 GKIVSGKFERI
+242 GTIKSGKFERI
-253 EDASAT
+253 EDASAA
-259 GVCNEVEYEAYVK
+259 GVCNAVEYEAYVK

-285 AIQDKAHGNAQLKFL
+285 AIQDKAHGNAQLKF
-300 SYVTPND
+300 SSQVTPDD

-315 EGVTVTVDLTGKQVA
+315 EDVTVTVDLTGKQVA

-348 SGTGSTLSIP
+348 SGTGSTLNIP

-422 TFSGKVKN
+422 TFSGNVTN
-430 NGTIGNGNFIGAVTN
+430 NGTIGNGNFTGDVTN
-445 EKTGVISGGKFD
+445 EQTGVISGGKFD

-464 GGTLPPKPGDNK
+464 GGTLPPKPGGNKPGDHKPGDPK

-611 GTAVLGYTGYM
+611 GTVVLGYTGYM

-638 IPQNTTELAKLLDSP
+638 IPQNTTELAKLLWTEAGKPAPAAVMAEDATDEQKALTWAVESQLISADKP
-653 ADDISPLTGREL
+653 ADASVGRWE
-665 VARKVKALSIMA
+665 VIRGWNRVKEM
-677 GSYGEKQR
+677 K
-685 AEFNVVNDIPAMRK
+685 
-699 LFAEWD
+699 
-705 TPIVQNPFELGKQ
+705 
-718 VMYPGAAIENDFG
+718 
-731 WAKLHPVVEGYKNY
+731 
-745 HKMPYDRASW
+745 
-755 DLLSVVYLLH
+755 
-765 PEYFTESEP
+765 
-774 GTVAVDDKGFTNF
+774 
-787 TPGPD
+787 
-792 GRHRWL
+792 
-798 TATPEQL
+798 
-805 TRLRD
+805 
-810 CIVRTTTRAPK
+810 
-821 HTEL
+821 

>member
-1 MSGNIT
+1 MSGDIT
-7 LTDTLSINNK
+7 LTGTLSINNK

-40 NDGTLEIKDSVGKGI
+40 NGGTLEIKDSVGNGI

-64 HGGAIYMEG
+64 SGGAIYMEG

-87 FTASTSGGGVYMSD
+87 FTASISGGGVYMRD

-151 IAWSGTSKF
+151 IASSGTSKF
-160 IMSGG
+160 TMSGG
-165 TIDNNKGYGLWTSAR
+165 TIDNNKGYGLWTSSG
-180 SNTEILLSGGTIT
+180 SNTEITLSGGTIT

-233 TGTVVNESV
+233 TGTVVNESA
-242 GKIVSGKFERI
+242 GKIESGKFKRI
-253 EDASAT
+253 EDASTA
-259 GVCNEVEYEAYVK
+259 GVCNAVEYEAYVK
-272 LIGHRWPDESTLK
+272 LIDYSWPDESTLR

-300 SYVTPND
+300 SYVAPNA
-307 MENTLTIP
+307 MTNTLTIP
-315 EGVTVTVDLTGKQVA
+315 EDVTVTVDLTGKQVA
-330 GENAEK
+330 GKDAEK

-415 NGAINDG
+415 NG
-422 TFSGKVKN
+422 
-430 NGTIGNGNFIGAVTN
+430 TIGNGNFIGAVTN

-476 PDDTNKDNDKK
+476 PGDNKPDDTNKDNDKK
-487 EDTEPV
+487 EDT
-493 APVVKRYDLT
+493 YDLT

-565 NVKENPLTFKM
+565 NVKENPLTFTM

-638 IPQNTTELAKLLDSP
+638 IPQNTTELAKLLWTEAGKPAPAAVMAEDATDEQKALTWAVESQLISADKP
-653 ADDISPLTGREL
+653 ADASVGRWE
-665 VARKVKALSIMA
+665 VIRGWNRVKEM
-677 GSYGEKQR
+677 K
-685 AEFNVVNDIPAMRK
+685 
-699 LFAEWD
+699 
-705 TPIVQNPFELGKQ
+705 
-718 VMYPGAAIENDFG
+718 
-731 WAKLHPVVEGYKNY
+731 
-745 HKMPYDRASW
+745 
-755 DLLSVVYLLH
+755 
-765 PEYFTESEP
+765 
-774 GTVAVDDKGFTNF
+774 
-787 TPGPD
+787 
-792 GRHRWL
+792 
-798 TATPEQL
+798 
-805 TRLRD
+805 
-810 CIVRTTTRAPK
+810 
-821 HTEL
+821 

>member
-1 MSGNIT
+1 MKKRLISMALAVSMAVSMMPAPALATVGGGGTTPGDDAITLSDATGGTSSGTATLVSDLTGLTAAATNGGNVQLSGDIT
-7 LTDTLSINNK
+7 LTGTLYINNK
-17 KLSIDLNGH
+17 ELSIDLNGH
-26 TITAANNQRAFNIS
+26 TITAASNQRAFNIS
-40 NDGTLEIKDSVGKGI
+40 NGGTLEIKDSVGNGI

-64 HGGAIYMEG
+64 SGGAIYMEG

-87 FTASTSGGGVYMSD
+87 FTASTSGGGVYMRD

-151 IAWSGTSKF
+151 IASSGTSKF
-160 IMSGG
+160 TMSGG

-218 IQNRGTITGTENAEF
+218 IQNRGTIIGTGNAEF
-233 TGTVVNESV
+233 TGTVVNESA
-242 GKIVSGKFERI
+242 GMIKSGKFKRI
-253 EDASAT
+253 EDASTA

-272 LIGHRWPDESTLK
+272 LIGYSWPDESTLK

-300 SYVTPND
+300 SYVTPYGIPPYAMD
-307 MENTLTIP
+307 NTLTIP

-336 KIINHG
+336 KIINYG

-348 SGTGSTLSIP
+348 SGTGGTLNIP

-422 TFSGKVKN
+422 TFSGKVTN
-430 NGTIGNGNFIGAVTN
+430 NGTIGNGNFTGAVTN

-487 EDTEPV
+487 EDT
-493 APVVKRYDLT
+493 YDLT

-638 IPQNTTELAKLLDSP
+638 IPQNTTELAKLLWTEAGKPAPAAVMAEDATDEQKALTWAVESQLISADKP
-653 ADDISPLTGREL
+653 ADASVGRWE
-665 VARKVKALSIMA
+665 VIRGWNRVKEM
-677 GSYGEKQR
+677 K
-685 AEFNVVNDIPAMRK
+685 
-699 LFAEWD
+699 
-705 TPIVQNPFELGKQ
+705 
-718 VMYPGAAIENDFG
+718 
-731 WAKLHPVVEGYKNY
+731 
-745 HKMPYDRASW
+745 
-755 DLLSVVYLLH
+755 
-765 PEYFTESEP
+765 
-774 GTVAVDDKGFTNF
+774 
-787 TPGPD
+787 
-792 GRHRWL
+792 
-798 TATPEQL
+798 
-805 TRLRD
+805 
-810 CIVRTTTRAPK
+810 
-821 HTEL
+821 

>member
-1 MSGNIT
+1 M
-7 LTDTLSINNK
+7 LTGTLSINNK

-40 NDGTLEIKDSVGKGI
+40 NGGTLEIKDSVGNGI
-55 IQGNGTVTG
+55 IRGNGTVTG
-64 HGGAIYMEG
+64 HGGAIYMKG

-151 IAWSGTSKF
+151 IAWSGTSRF

-165 TIDNNKGYGLWTSAR
+165 TIDNNKGYGLWTSSR

-218 IQNRGTITGTENAEF
+218 IQNRGTITGTGNAEF
-233 TGTVVNESV
+233 TGTVVNESA
-242 GKIVSGKFERI
+242 GKIESGKFERI

-272 LIGHRWPDESTLK
+272 LIGYSWPDESTLK

-300 SYVTPND
+300 SYVTPNGIPPYGMD
-307 MENTLTIP
+307 NTLTIP

-330 GENAEK
+330 GENENAEK

-348 SGTGSTLSIP
+348 SGTGSTLNIP
-358 IENNGT
+358 IENYGT

-422 TFSGKVKN
+422 AFSGEVTNNGAINDGTFSGKVKN
-430 NGTIGNGNFIGAVTN
+430 NGTIGNGNFTGAVTN
-445 EKTGVISGGKFD
+445 EQTGVISGGKFD

-509 TVKDADGKAVEFTK
+509 TVKDADGKEVEFTK

-529 TAKVPENAEVT
+529 TAKVPKNAEVT

-565 NVKENPLTFKM
+565 NVKENPLTFRM

-638 IPQNTTELAKLLDSP
+638 IPQNTTELAKLLWTEAGKPAPAAVMAEDATDEQKALTWAVESQLISADKP
-653 ADDISPLTGREL
+653 ADASVGRWE
-665 VARKVKALSIMA
+665 VIRGWNRVKEM
-677 GSYGEKQR
+677 K
-685 AEFNVVNDIPAMRK
+685 
-699 LFAEWD
+699 
-705 TPIVQNPFELGKQ
+705 
-718 VMYPGAAIENDFG
+718 
-731 WAKLHPVVEGYKNY
+731 
-745 HKMPYDRASW
+745 
-755 DLLSVVYLLH
+755 
-765 PEYFTESEP
+765 
-774 GTVAVDDKGFTNF
+774 
-787 TPGPD
+787 
-792 GRHRWL
+792 
-798 TATPEQL
+798 
-805 TRLRD
+805 
-810 CIVRTTTRAPK
+810 
-821 HTEL
+821 

>member
-1 MSGNIT
+1 MKKRLISMALAVSMAVSIMPAPALATVGGGGTTLGDDAIT
-7 LTDTLSINNK
+7 LSDATGGTSSGTATPVSDLTGLTAAATKGGNVQLRGDIKLTGTLSINNK

-40 NDGTLEIKDSVGKGI
+40 NGGTLEIKDSVGNGI

-64 HGGAIYMEG
+64 SGGAIYMEG

-87 FTASTSGGGVYMSD
+87 FTASTSGGGVYMRD

-136 SDSAEIKNCSNDGVS
+136 SDLAEIKNCSNDGVS

-218 IQNRGTITGTENAEF
+218 IQNRGTIIGTGNAEF
-233 TGTVVNESV
+233 TGTVVNESA
-242 GKIVSGKFERI
+242 GKIESGKFKRI

-415 NGAINDG
+415 NGAIENG
-422 TFSGKVKN
+422 TFSGNVTN
-430 NGTIGNGNFIGAVTN
+430 NGTIGNGNFTGAVIN

-476 PDDTNKDNDKK
+476 PGDNKPDDTNKDNDKK
-487 EDTEPV
+487 EDT
-493 APVVKRYDLT
+493 YDLT

-638 IPQNTTELAKLLDSP
+638 IPQNTTELAKLLWTEAGKPAPAAVMAEDATDEQKALTWAVESQLISADKP
-653 ADDISPLTGREL
+653 ADASVGRWE
-665 VARKVKALSIMA
+665 VIRGWNRVKEM
-677 GSYGEKQR
+677 K
-685 AEFNVVNDIPAMRK
+685 
-699 LFAEWD
+699 
-705 TPIVQNPFELGKQ
+705 
-718 VMYPGAAIENDFG
+718 
-731 WAKLHPVVEGYKNY
+731 
-745 HKMPYDRASW
+745 
-755 DLLSVVYLLH
+755 
-765 PEYFTESEP
+765 
-774 GTVAVDDKGFTNF
+774 
-787 TPGPD
+787 
-792 GRHRWL
+792 
-798 TATPEQL
+798 
-805 TRLRD
+805 
-810 CIVRTTTRAPK
+810 
-821 HTEL
+821 

>member
-26 TITAANNQRAFNIS
+26 TITAANNQRAFNI
-40 NDGTLEIKDSVGKGI
+40 NGGTLEIKDSVGNGI

-87 FTASTSGGGVYMSD
+87 FTASTSGGGVYMSG

-114 TAPEGAGV
+114 TASEGAGV

-233 TGTVVNESV
+233 TGTVVNESA
-242 GKIVSGKFERI
+242 GKIESGKFKRI
-253 EDASAT
+253 EDASTA
-259 GVCNEVEYEAYVK
+259 GVCNAVEYEAYVK
-272 LIGHRWPDESTLK
+272 LIGHSWPDKSTLR

-300 SYVTPND
+300 SYVTPDD

-336 KIINHG
+336 KIINYG

-348 SGTGSTLSIP
+348 SGTGGTLNIP

-430 NGTIGNGNFIGAVTN
+430 NGTIGNGNFTGAVTN

-457 ESKLTNN
+457 ESQLTNN
-464 GGTLPPKPGDNK
+464 GGTLPPKPGDNKPGDNK

-487 EDTEPV
+487 EDT
-493 APVVKRYDLT
+493 YDLT

-565 NVKENPLTFKM
+565 NVKENPLTFRM
-576 PAQAVTIEA
+576 PPQAVTIEA

-638 IPQNTTELAKLLDSP
+638 IPQNTTELAKLLWTEAGKPAPAAVMAEDATDEQKALTWAVESQLISADKP
-653 ADDISPLTGREL
+653 ADASVGRWE
-665 VARKVKALSIMA
+665 VIRGWNRVKEM
-677 GSYGEKQR
+677 K
-685 AEFNVVNDIPAMRK
+685 
-699 LFAEWD
+699 
-705 TPIVQNPFELGKQ
+705 
-718 VMYPGAAIENDFG
+718 
-731 WAKLHPVVEGYKNY
+731 
-745 HKMPYDRASW
+745 
-755 DLLSVVYLLH
+755 
-765 PEYFTESEP
+765 
-774 GTVAVDDKGFTNF
+774 
-787 TPGPD
+787 
-792 GRHRWL
+792 
-798 TATPEQL
+798 
-805 TRLRD
+805 
-810 CIVRTTTRAPK
+810 
-821 HTEL
+821 

>member
-1 MSGNIT
+1 MRGDIT
-7 LTDTLSINNK
+7 LTGTLSINSKN
-17 KLSIDLNGH
+17 LSIDLNGH

-40 NDGTLEIKDSVGKGI
+40 NGGTLEIKDSVGKGI

-64 HGGAIYMEG
+64 RGGAIYMEG

-87 FTASTSGGGVYMSD
+87 FTVSAHGGGVYMRDGIFNMTGGAIENCTASTSGGGVYMND
-101 GTFNMTGGAIENC
+101 GTFNMTGGTIENC

-151 IAWSGTSKF
+151 IAWSGTSRF
-160 IMSGG
+160 TMSGG
-165 TIDNNKGYGLWTSAR
+165 TIDNNKGYGLWTSSG
-180 SNTEILLSGGTIT
+180 SNTEITLSGGTIT
-193 NSERY
+193 NSEDY
-198 DMVIHTGVQLHVNNA
+198 DMVIHRKVTLQVNSA

-218 IQNRGTITGTENAEF
+218 IRNYGTITGEGSAEF
-233 TGTVVNESV
+233 TGTVVNESK
-242 GKIVSGKFERI
+242 GTIKSGKFKRI
-253 EDASAT
+253 EDASPA

-272 LIGHRWPDESTLK
+272 LIGHSWPDESTLR

-315 EGVTVTVDLTGKQVA
+315 EDVTVTVDLTGKQVA
-330 GENAEK
+330 GEDAEK

-422 TFSGKVKN
+422 TFSGNVTN
-430 NGTIGNGNFIGAVTN
+430 NGTIGNGNFTGAVTN
-445 EKTGVISGGKFD
+445 EQTGVISGGKFD

-487 EDTEPV
+487 EDT
-493 APVVKRYDLT
+493 YDLT

-529 TAKVPENAEVT
+529 TAKVPKNAEVT

-565 NVKENPLTFKM
+565 NVKENPLTFTM
-576 PAQAVTIEA
+576 PDKAVTIEA
-585 MTQDATIESEGPGVL
+585 MTRDATIEDDGPDIL
-600 GTAAMIGVAGA
+600 GTAAMIGVGVA

-638 IPQNTTELAKLLDSP
+638 IPQNTTELAKLLWTEAGKPAPAAVMAEDATDEQKALTWAVESQLISADKP
-653 ADDISPLTGREL
+653 ADASVGRWE
-665 VARKVKALSIMA
+665 VIRGWNRVKEM
-677 GSYGEKQR
+677 K
-685 AEFNVVNDIPAMRK
+685 
-699 LFAEWD
+699 
-705 TPIVQNPFELGKQ
+705 
-718 VMYPGAAIENDFG
+718 
-731 WAKLHPVVEGYKNY
+731 
-745 HKMPYDRASW
+745 
-755 DLLSVVYLLH
+755 
-765 PEYFTESEP
+765 
-774 GTVAVDDKGFTNF
+774 
-787 TPGPD
+787 
-792 GRHRWL
+792 
-798 TATPEQL
+798 
-805 TRLRD
+805 
-810 CIVRTTTRAPK
+810 
-821 HTEL
+821 

>member
-1 MSGNIT
+1 MKKRLISMALAVSMAVSIMPAPALATVGGGGTTLGDDAITLSDAMGGTSSGTATPVSDLTGLTAAATKGGNVQLSGNIT

-422 TFSGKVKN
+422 TFSGKVTN
-430 NGTIGNGNFIGAVTN
+430 NGTIGNGNFTGAVTN

-476 PDDTNKDNDKK
+476 PGDNKPDDTNKDNDKK
-487 EDTEPV
+487 EDT
-493 APVVKRYDLT
+493 YDLT

-638 IPQNTTELAKLLDSP
+638 IPQNTTELAKLLWTEAGKPAPAAVMAEDATDEQKALTWAVESQLISADKP
-653 ADDISPLTGREL
+653 ADASVGRWE
-665 VARKVKALSIMA
+665 VIRGWNRVKEM
-677 GSYGEKQR
+677 K
-685 AEFNVVNDIPAMRK
+685 
-699 LFAEWD
+699 
-705 TPIVQNPFELGKQ
+705 
-718 VMYPGAAIENDFG
+718 
-731 WAKLHPVVEGYKNY
+731 
-745 HKMPYDRASW
+745 
-755 DLLSVVYLLH
+755 
-765 PEYFTESEP
+765 
-774 GTVAVDDKGFTNF
+774 
-787 TPGPD
+787 
-792 GRHRWL
+792 
-798 TATPEQL
+798 
-805 TRLRD
+805 
-810 CIVRTTTRAPK
+810 
-821 HTEL
+821 

>member
-1 MSGNIT
+1 MKKRLISMALAVSMAVSIMPAPALATVGGGGTTLGDDAITQSDATGGTSSGTATSVSDLTGLTAAAKNGGNVQLSGNIT

-26 TITAANNQRAFNIS
+26 TITAANNQRAFNI
-40 NDGTLEIKDSVGKGI
+40 NGGTLEIKDSVGNGI

-87 FTASTSGGGVYMSD
+87 FTASTSGGGVYMSG

-114 TAPEGAGV
+114 TASEGAGV

-165 TIDNNKGYGLWTSAR
+165 TIDNNKGYGLWTSAY

-198 DMVIHTGVQLHVNNA
+198 DMVILQGVQLHVNNA

-218 IQNRGTITGTENAEF
+218 IRNLGTITGEGSAEF
-233 TGTVVNESV
+233 TGTVVNESK
-242 GKIVSGKFERI
+242 GTIKSGKFERI
-253 EDASAT
+253 EDASAA
-259 GVCNEVEYEAYVK
+259 GVCNAVEYEAYVK

-285 AIQDKAHGNAQLKFL
+285 AIQDKAHGNAQLKF
-300 SYVTPND
+300 SSQVTPDD

-315 EGVTVTVDLTGKQVA
+315 EDVTVTVDLTGKQVA

-348 SGTGSTLSIP
+348 SGTGSTLNIP

-422 TFSGKVKN
+422 TFSGNVTN
-430 NGTIGNGNFIGAVTN
+430 NGTIGNGNFTGDVTN
-445 EKTGVISGGKFD
+445 EQTGVISGGKFD

-487 EDTEPV
+487 EDT
-493 APVVKRYDLT
+493 YDLT

-638 IPQNTTELAKLLDSP
+638 IPQNTTELAKLLWTEAGKPAPAAVMAEDATDEQKALTWAVESQLISVDKP
-653 ADDISPLTGREL
+653 ADASVGRWE
-665 VARKVKALSIMA
+665 VIRGWNRVKEM
-677 GSYGEKQR
+677 K
-685 AEFNVVNDIPAMRK
+685 
-699 LFAEWD
+699 
-705 TPIVQNPFELGKQ
+705 
-718 VMYPGAAIENDFG
+718 
-731 WAKLHPVVEGYKNY
+731 
-745 HKMPYDRASW
+745 
-755 DLLSVVYLLH
+755 
-765 PEYFTESEP
+765 
-774 GTVAVDDKGFTNF
+774 
-787 TPGPD
+787 
-792 GRHRWL
+792 
-798 TATPEQL
+798 
-805 TRLRD
+805 
-810 CIVRTTTRAPK
+810 
-821 HTEL
+821 

>member
-17 KLSIDLNGH
+17 ILSIDLNGH
-26 TITAANNQRAFNIS
+26 TITAANNQRAFNI
-40 NDGTLEIKDSVGKGI
+40 NGGTLEIKDSVGNGI

-64 HGGAIYMEG
+64 RGGAIYMEG

-87 FTASTSGGGVYMSD
+87 FTVSAHGGGVYMSG
-101 GTFNMTGGAIENC
+101 GTFTMTGGKIYNCSSSGTDLCGGGVYMAEGTFDMSGGSIENC
-114 TAPEGAGV
+114 TAHEGAGV
-122 KMYPDSGNTCTFTM
+122 EVYPDPGKTCTFTM
-136 SDSAEIKNCSNDGVS
+136 SDSAKIKNCSNDGVS
-151 IAWSGTSKF
+151 VTSAAGGQKSEF
-160 IMSGG
+160 IMNGG
-165 TIDNNKGYGLWTSAR
+165 TIQGTKGRGVCAFNDNASITLN
-180 SNTEILLSGGTIT
+180 GGTIKYT
-193 NSERY
+193 DPENFNVDIRFGA
-198 DMVIHTGVQLHVNNA
+198 TLTANNGV

-218 IQNRGTITGTENAEF
+218 VFNMRGTIQGDGTAQF
-233 TGTVVNESV
+233 TGTVENAGT
-242 GKIVSGKFERI
+242 GKIESGIFNRI
-253 EDASAT
+253 EDRRQGGT
-259 GVCNEVEYEAYVK
+259 FGNIQCDEFVY
-272 LIGHRWPDESTLK
+272 LINNGWPEFNS
-285 AIQDKAHGNAQLKFL
+285 QPGSSFSLKFL
-300 SYVTPND
+300 SYVPAPT
-307 MENTLTIP
+307 MTNTLTIP

-330 GENAEK
+330 GKDAEK

-348 SGTGSTLSIP
+348 SGTGGTLNIP
-358 IENNGT
+358 IENYGT

-386 EKATQFSGGVTNES
+386 EKTTQFSGGVTNES
-400 DGKIENGTFSGEVTN
+400 NGKIENGTFSGEVTN

-422 TFSGKVKN
+422 TFSGKVTN
-430 NGTIGNGNFIGAVTN
+430 NGTIGNGNFTGAVTN
-445 EKTGVISGGKFD
+445 EQTGVISGGKFD
-457 ESKLTNN
+457 ENKLTNN

-476 PDDTNKDNDKK
+476 PDDTNKDN
-487 EDTEPV
+487 E
-493 APVVKRYDLT
+493 RYDLT

-555 SINSDAKLDV
+555 SINGDAKLDV

-638 IPQNTTELAKLLDSP
+638 IPQNTTELAKLLWTEAGKPAPAAVMAEDATDEQKALTWAVESQLISADKP
-653 ADDISPLTGREL
+653 ADASVGRWE
-665 VARKVKALSIMA
+665 VIRGWNRVKEM
-677 GSYGEKQR
+677 K
-685 AEFNVVNDIPAMRK
+685 
-699 LFAEWD
+699 
-705 TPIVQNPFELGKQ
+705 
-718 VMYPGAAIENDFG
+718 
-731 WAKLHPVVEGYKNY
+731 
-745 HKMPYDRASW
+745 
-755 DLLSVVYLLH
+755 
-765 PEYFTESEP
+765 
-774 GTVAVDDKGFTNF
+774 
-787 TPGPD
+787 
-792 GRHRWL
+792 
-798 TATPEQL
+798 
-805 TRLRD
+805 
-810 CIVRTTTRAPK
+810 
-821 HTEL
+821 

>member
-1 MSGNIT
+1 MSDDIT
-7 LTDTLSINNK
+7 LTGTLSINNK

-40 NDGTLEIKDSVGKGI
+40 NDGTLEIKDSVGNGI

-87 FTASTSGGGVYMSD
+87 FTASTSGGGVYMSG

-114 TAPEGAGV
+114 TASEGAGV

-165 TIDNNKGYGLWTSAR
+165 TIDNNKGYGLWTSAY

-198 DMVIHTGVQLHVNNA
+198 DMVILQGVQLHVNNA

-218 IQNRGTITGTENAEF
+218 IRNLGTITGEGSAEF
-233 TGTVVNESV
+233 TGTVVNESK
-242 GKIVSGKFERI
+242 GTIKSGKFERI
-253 EDASAT
+253 EDASAA
-259 GVCNEVEYEAYVK
+259 GVCNAVEYEAYVK

-285 AIQDKAHGNAQLKFL
+285 AIQDKAHGNAQLKF
-300 SYVTPND
+300 SSQVTPDD

-330 GENAEK
+330 GINAEK

-348 SGTGSTLSIP
+348 SGTGSTLNIP

-422 TFSGKVKN
+422 TFSGEVTNNGAIENGTFSGKVTN
-430 NGTIGNGNFIGAVTN
+430 NGTIGNGNFTGAVTN
-445 EKTGVISGGKFD
+445 EQTGVISGGKFD

-487 EDTEPV
+487 EDT
-493 APVVKRYDLT
+493 YDLT

-638 IPQNTTELAKLLDSP
+638 IPQNTTELAKLLWTEAGKPAPAAVMAEDATDEQKALTWAVESQLISADKP
-653 ADDISPLTGREL
+653 ADASVGRWE
-665 VARKVKALSIMA
+665 VIRGWNRVKEM
-677 GSYGEKQR
+677 K
-685 AEFNVVNDIPAMRK
+685 
-699 LFAEWD
+699 
-705 TPIVQNPFELGKQ
+705 
-718 VMYPGAAIENDFG
+718 
-731 WAKLHPVVEGYKNY
+731 
-745 HKMPYDRASW
+745 
-755 DLLSVVYLLH
+755 
-765 PEYFTESEP
+765 
-774 GTVAVDDKGFTNF
+774 
-787 TPGPD
+787 
-792 GRHRWL
+792 
-798 TATPEQL
+798 
-805 TRLRD
+805 
-810 CIVRTTTRAPK
+810 
-821 HTEL
+821 

>member
-1 MSGNIT
+1 MSGDIT
-7 LTDTLSINNK
+7 LTDTLSINHK
-17 KLSIDLNGH
+17 KLSIDLSGH
-26 TITAANNQRAFNIS
+26 TITAANNQRAFNI
-40 NDGTLEIKDSVGKGI
+40 NGGTLEIKDSVGNGI

-64 HGGAIYMEG
+64 HGGAIYMGG

-198 DMVIHTGVQLHVNNA
+198 DMVIHTGVQLRVNNA

-218 IQNRGTITGTENAEF
+218 IQNRGTITGTGNAEF
-233 TGTVVNESV
+233 TGTVVNESA
-242 GKIVSGKFERI
+242 GKIESGKFKRI
-253 EDASAT
+253 EDASTA
-259 GVCNEVEYEAYVK
+259 GVRNAVEYEAYVK
-272 LIGHRWPDESTLK
+272 LIGYSWPDESTLK

-300 SYVTPND
+300 SYVTPNGIPPYGMD
-307 MENTLTIP
+307 NTLTIP

-336 KIINHG
+336 KIINYG

-348 SGTGSTLSIP
+348 SGTGGTLNIP
-358 IENNGT
+358 IENYGT

-422 TFSGKVKN
+422 TFSGEVTNNGAINDGTFSGKVTN
-430 NGTIGNGNFIGAVTN
+430 NGTIGNGNFTGAVTN
-445 EKTGVISGGKFD
+445 EQTGVISGGKFD

-576 PAQAVTIEA
+576 PAHAVTIEA

-638 IPQNTTELAKLLDSP
+638 IPQNTTELAKLLWTEAGKPAPAAVMAEDATDEQKALTWAVESQLISADKP
-653 ADDISPLTGREL
+653 ADASVGRWE
-665 VARKVKALSIMA
+665 VIRGWNRVKEM
-677 GSYGEKQR
+677 K
-685 AEFNVVNDIPAMRK
+685 
-699 LFAEWD
+699 
-705 TPIVQNPFELGKQ
+705 
-718 VMYPGAAIENDFG
+718 
-731 WAKLHPVVEGYKNY
+731 
-745 HKMPYDRASW
+745 
-755 DLLSVVYLLH
+755 
-765 PEYFTESEP
+765 
-774 GTVAVDDKGFTNF
+774 
-787 TPGPD
+787 
-792 GRHRWL
+792 
-798 TATPEQL
+798 
-805 TRLRD
+805 
-810 CIVRTTTRAPK
+810 
-821 HTEL
+821 

>member
-1 MSGNIT
+1 MSGDIT
-7 LTDTLSINNK
+7 LTGTLSINNK
-17 KLSIDLNGH
+17 ELSIDLNGH

-40 NDGTLEIKDSVGKGI
+40 NGGTLEIKDSVGKGI

-87 FTASTSGGGVYMSD
+87 FTASISGGGVYMRD

-151 IAWSGTSKF
+151 IASSGTSKF
-160 IMSGG
+160 TMSGG

-233 TGTVVNESV
+233 TGTVVNESA
-242 GKIVSGKFERI
+242 GKIESGKFKRI
-253 EDASAT
+253 EDASTA
-259 GVCNEVEYEAYVK
+259 GVCNAVEYEAYVK
-272 LIGHRWPDESTLK
+272 LIGHSWPDKSTLR

-300 SYVTPND
+300 SYVTPDD

-336 KIINHG
+336 KIINYG

-348 SGTGSTLSIP
+348 SGTGGTLNIP

-415 NGAINDG
+415 NGAIDDG
-422 TFSGKVKN
+422 TFSGNVTN

-476 PDDTNKDNDKK
+476 PDDTNKDN
-487 EDTEPV
+487 E
-493 APVVKRYDLT
+493 RYDLT

-576 PAQAVTIEA
+576 PAQTVTIEA

-638 IPQNTTELAKLLDSP
+638 IPQNTTELAKLLWTEAGKPAPAAVMAEDATDEQKALTWAVESQLISADKP
-653 ADDISPLTGREL
+653 ADASVGRWE
-665 VARKVKALSIMA
+665 VIRGWNRVKEM
-677 GSYGEKQR
+677 K
-685 AEFNVVNDIPAMRK
+685 
-699 LFAEWD
+699 
-705 TPIVQNPFELGKQ
+705 
-718 VMYPGAAIENDFG
+718 
-731 WAKLHPVVEGYKNY
+731 
-745 HKMPYDRASW
+745 
-755 DLLSVVYLLH
+755 
-765 PEYFTESEP
+765 
-774 GTVAVDDKGFTNF
+774 
-787 TPGPD
+787 
-792 GRHRWL
+792 
-798 TATPEQL
+798 
-805 TRLRD
+805 
-810 CIVRTTTRAPK
+810 
-821 HTEL
+821 

>member
-1 MSGNIT
+1 MSGDIT
-7 LTDTLSINNK
+7 LTGTLSINNK

-40 NDGTLEIKDSVGKGI
+40 NGGTLEIKDSVGEGI

-64 HGGAIYMEG
+64 SGGAIYMEG
-73 SGSALTIS
+73 SGSALAIS

-87 FTASTSGGGVYMSD
+87 FTVSAHGGGVYMRD
-101 GTFNMTGGAIENC
+101 GIFNMTGGAIENC

-122 KMYPDSGNTCTFTM
+122 EMYPDSENTTCTFTM
-136 SDSAEIKNCSNDGVS
+136 RDSAEIKNCSNDGVS
-151 IAWSGTSKF
+151 IASSGTSKF
-160 IMSGG
+160 TMSGG
-165 TIDNNKGYGLWTSAR
+165 TIDNNKGYGLWTSDCR
-180 SNTEILLSGGTIT
+180 DTGNTEILLSGGTII
-193 NSERY
+193 NSEDY
-198 DMVIHTGVQLHVNNA
+198 DMVIHKKVTLQVNSA

-218 IQNRGTITGTENAEF
+218 IRNFGTITGEGSAEF
-233 TGTVVNESV
+233 TGTVVNESA
-242 GKIVSGKFERI
+242 GMIKSGKFERI
-253 EDASAT
+253 EDAST
-259 GVCNEVEYEAYVK
+259 VGVCNAVEYEAYVK
-272 LIGHRWPDESTLK
+272 LIGRSWPNEETLRQLQNK
-285 AIQDKAHGNAQLKFL
+285 VRGNAQLKFL
-300 SYVTPND
+300 SYVTPKD
-307 MENTLTIP
+307 MDNTLTIP

-330 GENAEK
+330 GKDAEK

-348 SGTGSTLSIP
+348 SGTGGTLSIP
-358 IENNGT
+358 IENYGT

-422 TFSGKVKN
+422 TFSGNVTN
-430 NGTIGNGNFIGAVTN
+430 NGTIGNGNFTGAVTN

-457 ESKLTNN
+457 ESQLTNN
-464 GGTLPPKPGDNK
+464 GGTLPPKPRDNK

-638 IPQNTTELAKLLDSP
+638 IPQNTTELAKLLWTEAGKPAPAAVMAEDATDEQKALTWAVESQLISADKP
-653 ADDISPLTGREL
+653 ADASVGRWE
-665 VARKVKALSIMA
+665 VIRGWNRVKEM
-677 GSYGEKQR
+677 K
-685 AEFNVVNDIPAMRK
+685 
-699 LFAEWD
+699 
-705 TPIVQNPFELGKQ
+705 
-718 VMYPGAAIENDFG
+718 
-731 WAKLHPVVEGYKNY
+731 
-745 HKMPYDRASW
+745 
-755 DLLSVVYLLH
+755 
-765 PEYFTESEP
+765 
-774 GTVAVDDKGFTNF
+774 
-787 TPGPD
+787 
-792 GRHRWL
+792 
-798 TATPEQL
+798 
-805 TRLRD
+805 
-810 CIVRTTTRAPK
+810 
-821 HTEL
+821 

>member
-1 MSGNIT
+1 MRGDIK
-7 LTDTLSINNK
+7 LTGTLSINNK

-40 NDGTLEIKDSVGKGI
+40 NGGTLEIKDSVGNGI

-64 HGGAIYMEG
+64 SGGAIYMEG

-87 FTASTSGGGVYMSD
+87 FTASTSGGGVYMRD

-136 SDSAEIKNCSNDGVS
+136 SDLAEIKNCSNDGVS

-165 TIDNNKGYGLWTSAR
+165 TIDNNKGYGLWTSTR

-218 IQNRGTITGTENAEF
+218 IQNRGTIIGTGNAEF
-233 TGTVVNESV
+233 TGTVVNERV
-242 GKIVSGKFERI
+242 GEIKSGKFKRI
-253 EDASAT
+253 EDASPA
-259 GVCNEVEYEAYVK
+259 GVRNEVEYEAYVK
-272 LIGHRWPDESTLK
+272 LIGYSWPDESTLK

-300 SYVTPND
+300 SYVTPNGIPNG

-336 KIINHG
+336 KIINYG

-348 SGTGSTLSIP
+348 SGTGGTLNIP

-422 TFSGKVKN
+422 TFSGKVTN
-430 NGTIGNGNFIGAVTN
+430 NGTIGNGNFTGAVTN

-476 PDDTNKDNDKK
+476 PGDNKPDDTNKDNDKK
-487 EDTEPV
+487 EDT
-493 APVVKRYDLT
+493 YDLT

-565 NVKENPLTFKM
+565 NVKENPLTFRM

-638 IPQNTTELAKLLDSP
+638 IPQNTTELAKLLWTEAGKPAPAAVMAEDATDEQKALTWAVESQLISADKP
-653 ADDISPLTGREL
+653 ADASVGRWE
-665 VARKVKALSIMA
+665 VIRGWNRVKEM
-677 GSYGEKQR
+677 K
-685 AEFNVVNDIPAMRK
+685 
-699 LFAEWD
+699 
-705 TPIVQNPFELGKQ
+705 
-718 VMYPGAAIENDFG
+718 
-731 WAKLHPVVEGYKNY
+731 
-745 HKMPYDRASW
+745 
-755 DLLSVVYLLH
+755 
-765 PEYFTESEP
+765 
-774 GTVAVDDKGFTNF
+774 
-787 TPGPD
+787 
-792 GRHRWL
+792 
-798 TATPEQL
+798 
-805 TRLRD
+805 
-810 CIVRTTTRAPK
+810 
-821 HTEL
+821 

>member
-1 MSGNIT
+1 MKKRLISMALAVSMAVSIMPAPALATVGGGGKTPGDDAITLSDAMGGTSSGTATLVSDLTGLTAAATNGGNVQLSDNIT
-7 LTDTLSINNK
+7 LTGTLSINNNK

-40 NDGTLEIKDSVGKGI
+40 NGGKLEIKDSVGNGI

-64 HGGAIYMEG
+64 SGGAIYMEG

-87 FTASTSGGGVYMSD
+87 FTVSAHGGGVYMS
-101 GTFNMTGGAIENC
+101 GGAFTMTGGKIYNCSSSGTDFSGGGVCMAEGTFDMSGGSIENC
-114 TAPEGAGV
+114 TAHEGAGV
-122 KMYPDSGNTCTFTM
+122 KMYPDSGKTCTFTM
-136 SDSAEIKNCSNDGVS
+136 SGSAEIKNCSNDGVS

-165 TIDNNKGYGLWTSAR
+165 TIYNNKGYGLWTSAR
-180 SNTEILLSGGTIT
+180 SDTEITLSGGTIT
-193 NSERY
+193 NSESY
-198 DMVIHTGVQLHVNNA
+198 DMVIQTGVRLNVKNA

-218 IQNRGTITGTENAEF
+218 IQNRGTITGEGSAEF
-233 TGTVVNESV
+233 TGTVVNERV
-242 GKIVSGKFERI
+242 GMIESGKFKRI
-253 EDASAT
+253 EDASPA
-259 GVCNEVEYEAYVK
+259 GVCNAVEYEAYVK
-272 LIGHRWPDESTLK
+272 LIGHSWPNEETLR

-300 SYVTPND
+300 SYVTPDD

-315 EGVTVTVDLTGKQVA
+315 EDVTVTVDLTGKQVA

-336 KIINHG
+336 KIINYG

-348 SGTGSTLSIP
+348 SGTGSTLNIP

-400 DGKIENGTFSGEVTN
+400 NGKIENGTFSGEVTN

-422 TFSGKVKN
+422 TFSGNVTN
-430 NGTIGNGNFIGAVTN
+430 NGTIGNGNFTGAVTN
-445 EKTGVISGGKFD
+445 EQTGVISGGKFD

-487 EDTEPV
+487 EDT
-493 APVVKRYDLT
+493 YDLT

-638 IPQNTTELAKLLDSP
+638 IPQNTTELAKLLWTEAGKPAPAAVMAEDATDEQKALTWAVESQLISADKP
-653 ADDISPLTGREL
+653 ADASVGRWE
-665 VARKVKALSIMA
+665 VIRGWNRVKEM
-677 GSYGEKQR
+677 K
-685 AEFNVVNDIPAMRK
+685 
-699 LFAEWD
+699 
-705 TPIVQNPFELGKQ
+705 
-718 VMYPGAAIENDFG
+718 
-731 WAKLHPVVEGYKNY
+731 
-745 HKMPYDRASW
+745 
-755 DLLSVVYLLH
+755 
-765 PEYFTESEP
+765 
-774 GTVAVDDKGFTNF
+774 
-787 TPGPD
+787 
-792 GRHRWL
+792 
-798 TATPEQL
+798 
-805 TRLRD
+805 
-810 CIVRTTTRAPK
+810 
-821 HTEL
+821 

>member
-17 KLSIDLNGH
+17 ELSIDLNGH
-26 TITAANNQRAFNIS
+26 TITAANNQRAFNI
-40 NDGTLEIKDSVGKGI
+40 NGGTLEIKDSVGNGI

-64 HGGAIYMEG
+64 SGGAIYMEG

-114 TAPEGAGV
+114 TASEGAGV
-122 KMYPDSGNTCTFTM
+122 KMYPGSGNTCTFTM
-136 SDSAEIKNCSNDGVS
+136 SGSAEIKNCSNDGVS

-165 TIDNNKGYGLWTSAR
+165 TIDNNKGYGLWTSAG

-198 DMVIHTGVQLHVNNA
+198 DMVIHTGVQLHVNDA

-218 IQNRGTITGTENAEF
+218 IQNRGTITGTGNAEF
-233 TGTVVNESV
+233 TGTVVNESA
-242 GKIVSGKFERI
+242 GKIESGKFKRI
-253 EDASAT
+253 EDASAA
-259 GVCNEVEYEAYVK
+259 GVCNAVEYEAYVK

-285 AIQDKAHGNAQLKFL
+285 AIQDKAHGNAQLKF
-300 SYVTPND
+300 SSQVTPDD

-330 GENAEK
+330 GINAEK

-348 SGTGSTLSIP
+348 SGTGSTLNIP

-415 NGAINDG
+415 NGAIENG
-422 TFSGKVKN
+422 TFSGKVTN
-430 NGTIGNGNFIGAVTN
+430 NGTIGNGNFTGAVTN
-445 EKTGVISGGKFD
+445 EQTGVISGGKFD

-476 PDDTNKDNDKK
+476 PGDNKPGDNKPGDNKPDDTNKDNDKK
-487 EDTEPV
+487 EDT
-493 APVVKRYDLT
+493 YDLT
-503 VKNAEV
+503 VKNAEM

-565 NVKENPLTFKM
+565 NVKENPLTFRM

-585 MTQDATIESEGPGVL
+585 MTRDATIEDDGPDIL

-638 IPQNTTELAKLLDSP
+638 IPQNTTELAKLLWTEAGKPAPAAVMAEDATDEQKALTWAVESQLISADKP
-653 ADDISPLTGREL
+653 ADASVSRWEVIRGWNR
-665 VARKVKALSIMA
+665 VKEM
-677 GSYGEKQR
+677 K
-685 AEFNVVNDIPAMRK
+685 
-699 LFAEWD
+699 
-705 TPIVQNPFELGKQ
+705 
-718 VMYPGAAIENDFG
+718 
-731 WAKLHPVVEGYKNY
+731 
-745 HKMPYDRASW
+745 
-755 DLLSVVYLLH
+755 
-765 PEYFTESEP
+765 
-774 GTVAVDDKGFTNF
+774 
-787 TPGPD
+787 
-792 GRHRWL
+792 
-798 TATPEQL
+798 
-805 TRLRD
+805 
-810 CIVRTTTRAPK
+810 
-821 HTEL
+821 

>member
-26 TITAANNQRAFNIS
+26 TITAANNQRAFNI
-40 NDGTLEIKDSVGKGI
+40 NGGTLEIKDSVGNGI

-87 FTASTSGGGVYMSD
+87 FTASTSGGGVYMSG

-114 TAPEGAGV
+114 TASEGAGV

-165 TIDNNKGYGLWTSAR
+165 TIDNNKGYGLWTSAY

-198 DMVIHTGVQLHVNNA
+198 DMVILQGVQLHVNNA

-218 IQNRGTITGTENAEF
+218 IRNLGTITGEGSAEF
-233 TGTVVNESV
+233 TGTVVNESK
-242 GKIVSGKFERI
+242 GTIKSGKFERI
-253 EDASAT
+253 EDASAA
-259 GVCNEVEYEAYVK
+259 GVCNAVEYEAYVK

-285 AIQDKAHGNAQLKFL
+285 AIQDKAHGNAQLKF
-300 SYVTPND
+300 SSQVTPDD

-315 EGVTVTVDLTGKQVA
+315 EDVTVTVDLTGKQVA

-348 SGTGSTLSIP
+348 SGTGSTLNIP

-422 TFSGKVKN
+422 TFSGNVTN
-430 NGTIGNGNFIGAVTN
+430 NGTIGNGNFTGDVTN
-445 EKTGVISGGKFD
+445 EQTGVISGGKFD

-476 PDDTNKDNDKK
+476 PGDNKPGDNKPDDTNKDNDKK
-487 EDTEPV
+487 EDTYE
-493 APVVKRYDLT
+493 LT

-638 IPQNTTELAKLLDSP
+638 IPQNTTELAKLLWTEAGKPAPAAVMAEDATDEQKALTWAVESQLISVDKP
-653 ADDISPLTGREL
+653 ADASVGRWE
-665 VARKVKALSIMA
+665 VIRGWNRVKEM
-677 GSYGEKQR
+677 K
-685 AEFNVVNDIPAMRK
+685 
-699 LFAEWD
+699 
-705 TPIVQNPFELGKQ
+705 
-718 VMYPGAAIENDFG
+718 
-731 WAKLHPVVEGYKNY
+731 
-745 HKMPYDRASW
+745 
-755 DLLSVVYLLH
+755 
-765 PEYFTESEP
+765 
-774 GTVAVDDKGFTNF
+774 
-787 TPGPD
+787 
-792 GRHRWL
+792 
-798 TATPEQL
+798 
-805 TRLRD
+805 
-810 CIVRTTTRAPK
+810 
-821 HTEL
+821 

>member
-1 MSGNIT
+1 MKKRLISMALAVSMAVSIMPAPALATVGGGGTTLGDDAITLSDATGGTSSGTAISVSDLTRLTAAAANGGNVQLSDDIT
-7 LTDTLSINNK
+7 LTGTLSINNK

-40 NDGTLEIKDSVGKGI
+40 NDGTLEIKDSVGNGI

-87 FTASTSGGGVYMSD
+87 FTASTSGGGVYMSG

-114 TAPEGAGV
+114 TASEGAGV

-165 TIDNNKGYGLWTSAR
+165 TIDNNKGYGLWTS
-180 SNTEILLSGGTIT
+180 SGSKTEITLSGGTIT

-198 DMVIHTGVQLHVNNA
+198 DMVIHTGVQLRVNDA

-218 IQNRGTITGTENAEF
+218 IQNRGTITGTGSAEF
-233 TGTVVNESV
+233 TGTVVNESA
-242 GKIVSGKFERI
+242 GKIESGKFKRI
-253 EDASAT
+253 EDASTA
-259 GVCNEVEYEAYVK
+259 GVRNAVEYEAYVK
-272 LIGHRWPDESTLK
+272 LIGHSWPNESTLR

-300 SYVTPND
+300 SYVTPDD

-315 EGVTVTVDLTGKQVA
+315 EDVTVTVDLTGKQVA

-348 SGTGSTLSIP
+348 SGTGSTLNIP

-375 VTNKGTITTTG
+375 VTNNG
-386 EKATQFSGGVTNES
+386 A
-400 DGKIENGTFSGEVTN
+400 IENGTFSGKVT
-415 NGAINDG
+415 
-422 TFSGKVKN
+422 N
-430 NGTIGNGNFIGAVTN
+430 NGTIGNGNFTGAVTN
-445 EKTGVISGGKFD
+445 EQTGVISGGKFD

-464 GGTLPPKPGDNK
+464 GGTLPPKPGDNKPGDNKPGDNKPGDNK

-509 TVKDADGKAVEFTK
+509 TVKDADGKAVEIAK

-638 IPQNTTELAKLLDSP
+638 IPQNTTELAKLLWTEAGKPAPAAVMAEDATDEQKALTWAVESQLISADKP
-653 ADDISPLTGREL
+653 ADASVGRWE
-665 VARKVKALSIMA
+665 VIRGWNRVKEM
-677 GSYGEKQR
+677 K
-685 AEFNVVNDIPAMRK
+685 
-699 LFAEWD
+699 
-705 TPIVQNPFELGKQ
+705 
-718 VMYPGAAIENDFG
+718 
-731 WAKLHPVVEGYKNY
+731 
-745 HKMPYDRASW
+745 
-755 DLLSVVYLLH
+755 
-765 PEYFTESEP
+765 
-774 GTVAVDDKGFTNF
+774 
-787 TPGPD
+787 
-792 GRHRWL
+792 
-798 TATPEQL
+798 
-805 TRLRD
+805 
-810 CIVRTTTRAPK
+810 
-821 HTEL
+821 

>member
-1 MSGNIT
+1 MSGDIA
-7 LTDTLSINNK
+7 LTGTLSINNK

-26 TITAANNQRAFNIS
+26 TITAASNQRAFNIS
-40 NDGTLEIKDSVGKGI
+40 NDGTLEIKDSVGNGI

-64 HGGAIYMEG
+64 SGGAIYMEG

-233 TGTVVNESV
+233 TGTVVNESA
-242 GKIVSGKFERI
+242 GKIESGKFKRI
-253 EDASAT
+253 EDASTA
-259 GVCNEVEYEAYVK
+259 GVCNAVEYEAYVK
-272 LIGHRWPDESTLK
+272 LIGHSWPDKSTLR

-300 SYVTPND
+300 SYVTPDD

-336 KIINHG
+336 KIINYG

-348 SGTGSTLSIP
+348 SGTGGTLNIP

-430 NGTIGNGNFIGAVTN
+430 NGTIGNGNFTGDVTN

-457 ESKLTNN
+457 ENKLTNN

-487 EDTEPV
+487 EDT
-493 APVVKRYDLT
+493 YDLT

-529 TAKVPENAEVT
+529 TAKVPKNAEVT

-576 PAQAVTIEA
+576 PPQAVTIEA

-638 IPQNTTELAKLLDSP
+638 IPQNTTELAKLLWTEAGKPAPAAVMAEDATDEQKALTWAVESQLISADKP
-653 ADDISPLTGREL
+653 ADASVGRWE
-665 VARKVKALSIMA
+665 VIRGWNRVKEM
-677 GSYGEKQR
+677 K
-685 AEFNVVNDIPAMRK
+685 
-699 LFAEWD
+699 
-705 TPIVQNPFELGKQ
+705 
-718 VMYPGAAIENDFG
+718 
-731 WAKLHPVVEGYKNY
+731 
-745 HKMPYDRASW
+745 
-755 DLLSVVYLLH
+755 
-765 PEYFTESEP
+765 
-774 GTVAVDDKGFTNF
+774 
-787 TPGPD
+787 
-792 GRHRWL
+792 
-798 TATPEQL
+798 
-805 TRLRD
+805 
-810 CIVRTTTRAPK
+810 
-821 HTEL
+821 

>member
-1 MSGNIT
+1 MSGDIT
-7 LTDTLSINNK
+7 LTGTLSINNK

-40 NDGTLEIKDSVGKGI
+40 NGGTLEIKDSVGNGI

-64 HGGAIYMEG
+64 SGGAIYMEG

-114 TAPEGAGV
+114 TASEGAGV

-160 IMSGG
+160 IMNGG
-165 TIDNNKGYGLWTSAR
+165 TIDNNKGYGLWTSSG
-180 SNTEILLSGGTIT
+180 SNTEILLNGGTIT

-198 DMVIHTGVQLHVNNA
+198 DMVIHTGVQLRVNDA

-218 IQNRGTITGTENAEF
+218 IQNRGTITGTGSAEF
-233 TGTVVNESV
+233 TGTVVNESA
-242 GKIVSGKFERI
+242 GKIESGKFKRI
-253 EDASAT
+253 EDASAA
-259 GVCNEVEYEAYVK
+259 GIRNVVEYEAYVK
-272 LIGHRWPDESTLK
+272 LIGHSWPNESTLR

-300 SYVTPND
+300 SYVTPDD

-315 EGVTVTVDLTGKQVA
+315 EDVTVTVDLTGKQVA

-348 SGTGSTLSIP
+348 SGTGSTLNIP

-415 NGAINDG
+415 NGAIENG
-422 TFSGKVKN
+422 TFSGKVTN
-430 NGTIGNGNFIGAVTN
+430 NGTIGNGNFTGAVTN
-445 EKTGVISGGKFD
+445 EQTGVISGGKFD

-476 PDDTNKDNDKK
+476 PGDNKPGDNKPDDTNKDNDKK
-487 EDTEPV
+487 EDT
-493 APVVKRYDLT
+493 YDLT

-638 IPQNTTELAKLLDSP
+638 IPQNTTELAKLLWTEAGKPAPAAVMAEDATDEQKALTWAVESQLISADKP
-653 ADDISPLTGREL
+653 ADASVGRWE
-665 VARKVKALSIMA
+665 VIRGWNRVKEM
-677 GSYGEKQR
+677 K
-685 AEFNVVNDIPAMRK
+685 
-699 LFAEWD
+699 
-705 TPIVQNPFELGKQ
+705 
-718 VMYPGAAIENDFG
+718 
-731 WAKLHPVVEGYKNY
+731 
-745 HKMPYDRASW
+745 
-755 DLLSVVYLLH
+755 
-765 PEYFTESEP
+765 
-774 GTVAVDDKGFTNF
+774 
-787 TPGPD
+787 
-792 GRHRWL
+792 
-798 TATPEQL
+798 
-805 TRLRD
+805 
-810 CIVRTTTRAPK
+810 
-821 HTEL
+821 